1 MKRKYLSALLM
12 GVLTLSSVST
22 FTSCKDYDD
31 DINSLQ
37 EQVNKAA
44 LSSDVEALKTQVTN
58 AATSAQN
65 AATKAEEALTKA
77 GANATEIA
85 TVKALATKNGTAVA
99 NALTDAANAA
109 TAASNAATAASNAA
123 TAAAAAQDSANA
135 ALTKIAGLDKDLKK
149 LALNA
154 QSHVTATQ
162 LKNSLDSL
170 AQVINEATSD
180 SIANLT
186 KIVNGYKGGINALY
200 TAVTEVS
207 LMGSWKSC
215 EGNFIFNGDCNLW
228 FQTGTIGANY
238 TFGAKEVDD
247 EKGEHSADPKKSYV
261 KDASINFPSEF
272 LVRINPVNAK
282 ITPDMIKL
290 IDSKGNDLDK
300 LVKVVDVEK
309 FDNLLTTTRA
319 SETGLWTVKVQLQ
332 DGVQKE
338 NVEQKAENGGHILY
352 AVAVNNTASQAETV
366 ADAASRYVVSTYD
379 LSVQGTTPYEGAK
392 NLDNVMVKA
401 ESKSKEDWKKV
412 SELKPNTGATDL
424 VYAANGENVLV
435 SFENLAKVD
444 RFYVV
449 RDDMHAGESD
459 ASELNA
465 WNSYEYKGLNQV
477 VAVENGL
484 GKGTLNINIKGQP
497 GDEVQF
503 RIFAVNYDGTLVE
516 PNGRPFRVYVGA
528 ESTTTSVAGNLVAT
542 GKETMETDWLPIS
555 GSLKAGGTLP
565 STVQVTVNGVKIIA
579 NVEYAKDNEGNPA
592 PAGDNSK
599 IKFAKF
605 SVFPGD
611 LTKWADGATATGTI
625 KDDENVTVNTISVSL
640 TKVMPTV
647 ESTKALMKYSWKDNQ
662 LNNGVYTAY
671 LYPHQGW
678 TEEATATT
686 TGYKDMNQAING
698 LKANFVI
705 SIANADLLQSEDG
718 KHYYKKALNVGT
730 LKADGTLSWDVEV
743 KNAKDDAG
751 VALIDNETKHETTIA
766 YNYGKISSVTPDK
779 DYIVNVE
786 TVQTVFACPLA
797 ETAQTYSWKQ
807 YDVTDEDGNV
817 TGHKDVNVLTYNS
830 PKTVVDGINILSY
843 IIGKNKFSGDEFGG
857 ELSSANV
864 CGKYVTIKAKLISN
878 GSKNEDYFKAE
889 VIIMKAPWT
898 HVVTGSYIKFTP
910 QSSATN
916 PIADVAST
924 LVLTMTDAFG
934 HENVYKLP
942 FTVKRAE

>member
-65 AATKAEEALTKA
+65 AAAKAEEALTKA

-85 TVKALATKNGTAVA
+85 TVKALATKNGTDVAKALIDAA
-99 NALTDAANAA
+99 NAASDAANAA
-109 TAASNAATAASNAA
+109 TAAAN
-123 TAAAAAQDSANA
+123 AQDSANA
-135 ALTKIAGLDKDLKK
+135 ALTKIAGLDKELKK

-162 LKNSLDSL
+162 LNKSLDSL

-207 LMGSWKSC
+207 LIGSWRV
-215 EGNFIFNGDCNLW
+215 ENGYSLWNDQCNLW
-228 FQTGTIGANY
+228 FQTGTIPANY
-238 TFGAKEVDD
+238 TFGAKEKDD
-247 EKGEHSADPKKSYV
+247 QNGEHSADPKKSYV

-309 FDNLLTTTRA
+309 YDNLLTTTRA

-332 DGVQKE
+332 DGVKPE
-338 NVEQKAENGGHILY
+338 NVEQKAENGKHILY

-379 LSVQGTTPYEGAK
+379 LSVQGTELYEGATD
-392 NLDNVMVKA
+392 LGNVKVKA
-401 ESKSKEDWKKV
+401 KSKKGWKTV
-412 SELKPNTGATDL
+412 SSLKPNDGADDL
-424 VYAANGENVLV
+424 VYAANGEDVLV
-435 SFENLAKVD
+435 SFEDLAKVD

-449 RDDMHAGESD
+449 RDDKHAGESD

-465 WNSYEYKGLNQV
+465 WNSYEYKGLNKV

-484 GKGTLNINIKGQP
+484 GKGTLNVKIKGQV

-503 RIFAVNYDGTLVE
+503 RIFAVNYNGTLVE
-516 PNGRPFRVYVGA
+516 QNGRPFRVFVGA

-542 GKETMETDWLPIS
+542 GKDAAMATGWLPIS

-565 STVQVTVNGVKIIA
+565 STVQVTVNGVKINA
-579 NVEYAKDNEGNPA
+579 NVEYAADNEGHGYDN
-592 PAGDNSK
+592 DNSK

-605 SVFPGD
+605 SVPATS

-625 KDDENVTVNTISVSL
+625 KDDENLTVNTISVSL

-671 LYPHQGW
+671 LYPRQGW
-678 TEEATATT
+678 TAEATATT

-698 LKANFVI
+698 LKDNFII
-705 SIANADLLQSEDG
+705 SIANAKWKPENG
-718 KHYYKKALNVGT
+718 KNYYKDALNVNET
-730 LKADGTLSWDVEV
+730 PWMVYV
-743 KNAKDDAG
+743 NNAKDDAG

-766 YNYGKISSVTPDK
+766 YNYGKISSVTPND

-786 TVQTVFACPLA
+786 TVQTVFACPLV
-797 ETAQTYSWKQ
+797 ETVQTYAWTKHLKTPATATTPAV
-807 YDVTDEDGNV
+807 YE
-817 TGHKDVNVLTYNS
+817 DVNVLTYGNGTTVIPNIFDCLEAHNS
-830 PKTVVDGINILSY
+830 FDNI
-843 IIGKNKFSGDEFGG
+843 EFGG
-857 ELSSANV
+857 ALSSAIV
-864 CGKYVTIKAKLISN
+864 CGKYVNIEAKLISN
-878 GSKNEDYFKAE
+878 GSKNEDYFKA
-889 VIIMKAPWT
+889 
-898 HVVTGSYIKFTP
+898 HVNIEKNTAGKVTGCTITFDR

-916 PIADVAST
+916 PTADVEST

-942 FTVKRAE
+942 FTVKRAQ

>member
-1 MKRKYLSALLM
+1 MKRKYLSAMLM

-65 AATKAEEALTKA
+65 AAAKAEEALTKA
-77 GANATEIA
+77 GTNKTEIDA
-85 TVKALATKNGTAVA
+85 VKALATKNGTDVA
-99 NALTDAANAA
+99 KALTDAANAA

-123 TAAAAAQDSANA
+123 TAAATAQDSANA
-135 ALTKIAGLDKDLKK
+135 ALTKIAGLDKELKK

-162 LKNSLDSL
+162 LKNSLNSL
-170 AQVINEATSD
+170 SQVINEATSD

-207 LMGSWKSC
+207 LMGSWNSY
-215 EGNFIFNGDCNLW
+215 EGNSIFNNDCHLL
-228 FQTGTIGANY
+228 FQTGTIGKNY
-238 TFGAKEVDD
+238 TFGAKEKDD
-247 EKGEHSADPKKSYV
+247 KNGEHSADPKKSYV
-261 KDASINFPSEF
+261 KGASINIPSQF

-290 IDSKGNDLDK
+290 IDSKGNDLNK

-309 FDNLLTTTRA
+309 YDNLLTRA

-332 DGVQKE
+332 DGVKPE
-338 NVEQKAENGGHILY
+338 NVAQQVNGRNILY

-379 LSVQGTTPYEGAK
+379 LTVNGAYNYVGADNLGNVQ
-392 NLDNVMVKA
+392 VKA
-401 ESKSKEDWKKV
+401 ESKDWKSV
-412 SELKPNTGATDL
+412 SSLKPNTGASDL
-424 VYAANGENVLV
+424 VYAANGEKVLV
-435 SFENLAKVD
+435 SFEHLANVD

-449 RDDMHAGESD
+449 RDDKHAGESGS
-459 ASELNA
+459 SELNA
-465 WNSYEYKGLNQV
+465 WKSYDYKGLNKV

-484 GKGTLNINIKGQP
+484 GVDTLSINIKGQV

-516 PNGRPFRVYVGA
+516 QNGRPFRVYVGA

-542 GKETMETDWLPIS
+542 GKQKMETDWLPIS
-555 GSLKAGGTLP
+555 GSLKNGGDLP
-565 STVQVTVNGVKIIA
+565 STVQVTVNNVKINA
-579 NVEYAKDNEGNPA
+579 NVAYAKDNKGTTA
-592 PAGDNSK
+592 TKNSE

-605 SVFPGD
+605 SVAATD

-625 KDDENVTVNTISVSL
+625 KDGENVTVNTISVSL
-640 TKVMPTV
+640 TKVMPTA
-647 ESTKALMKYSWKDNQ
+647 ETTKDLMKYSWKDNQ
-662 LNNGVYTAY
+662 LKNDVYTAY
-671 LYPHQGW
+671 LYPANNAW
-678 TEEATATT
+678 TTAAA

-698 LKANFVI
+698 LNTNFVI
-705 SIANADLLQSEDG
+705 SIANAELMSENG
-718 KHYYKKALNVGT
+718 KNYYKNALNVT
-730 LKADGTLSWDVEV
+730 ATPWKVEV
-743 KNAKDDAG
+743 NNAKDDAG
-751 VALIDNETKHETTIA
+751 VALIDNETKHETTIG
-766 YNYGKISSVTPDK
+766 YNYGKISSVTPND
-779 DYIVNVE
+779 DYIVKVQI
-786 TVQTVFACPLA
+786 VQTVFACPLNTA
-797 ETAQTYSWKQ
+797 AQTYAWAQ
-807 YDVTDEDGNV
+807 VPAVYDTNGQVVTPA
-817 TGHKDVNVLTYNS
+817 KDVNVLTYGS
-830 PKTVVDGINILSY
+830 TVTVVTNIFTNLIAHNSFD
-843 IIGKNKFSGDEFGG
+843 NTVFGG
-857 ELSSANV
+857 KLSERYN
-864 CGKYVTIKAKLISN
+864 KYVHIDAKLISN
-878 GSKNEDYFKAE
+878 GSQLEDYYTATVTNG
-889 VIIMKAPWT
+889 VITFHK
-898 HVVTGSYIKFTP
+898 
-910 QSSATN
+910 QSAATN
-916 PIADVAST
+916 PTADVAST

>member
-1 MKRKYLSALLM
+1 M

-44 LSSDVEALKTQVTN
+44 LSSDVEALKTQVNN

-85 TVKALATKNGTAVA
+85 KVKELATKNGTDVA
-99 NALTDAANAA
+99 KALTDAANAA

-123 TAAAAAQDSANA
+123 DAAKTAQDSANA
-135 ALTKIAGLDKDLKK
+135 ALTKIAGLDKELKN

-170 AQVINEATSD
+170 SDVINKATSD

-207 LMGSWKSC
+207 LMGSWNSNN
-215 EGNFIFNGDCNLW
+215 GTSIFNGDFNLW
-228 FQTGTIGANY
+228 FQTGTIGTNY
-238 TFGAKEVDD
+238 TFGAKEKDD
-247 EKGEHSADPKKSYV
+247 KNGEHSADPKKSYV

-272 LVRINPVNAK
+272 LVRVNPVNAK

-309 FDNLLTTTRA
+309 YDNLLTSRA

-332 DGVQKE
+332 DGVKKE
-338 NVEQKAENGGHILY
+338 NVAQRAENGQNILY

-379 LSVQGTTPYEGAK
+379 LTVRGAYDYQGATDLGAVK
-392 NLDNVMVKA
+392 VKA
-401 ESKSKEDWKKV
+401 ESKDWKTV
-412 SELKPNTGATDL
+412 SSLKPNPGTGATDL

-435 SFENLAKVD
+435 SFENLSNVD

-449 RDDMHAGESD
+449 RDDKHADESGS
-459 ASELNA
+459 SELNA
-465 WNSYEYKGLNQV
+465 WKSYEYQGLNEV
-477 VAVENGL
+477 VAVENGN
-484 GKGTLNINIKGQP
+484 GKATLNIKINGQV

-516 PNGRPFRVYVGA
+516 QKGRPFRVYVGA
-528 ESTTTSVAGNLVAT
+528 QSTTTSVAGNLVAT
-542 GKETMETDWLPIS
+542 GKETMETGWLPIS
-555 GSLKAGGTLP
+555 GSLKNGAALP
-565 STVQVTVNGVKIIA
+565 STVWVTVNNVKIEA
-579 NVEYAKDNEGNPA
+579 NVEYAKDNEGHSA
-592 PAGDNSK
+592 ADNSK

-605 SVFPGD
+605 SVAAAD

-625 KDDENVTVNTISVSL
+625 KDNANVTVNTISVSL
-640 TKVMPTV
+640 TKVMPTA
-647 ESTKALMKYSWKDNQ
+647 ETTKALMKYSWKDNQ

-671 LYPHQGW
+671 LYPAADAW
-678 TEEATATT
+678 TTANVA

-698 LKANFVI
+698 LNTNFVI
-705 SIANADLLQSEDG
+705 SIANADLKAENG
-718 KHYYKKALNVGT
+718 KNYYKNALNVT
-730 LKADGTLSWDVEV
+730 ATPWKVEV
-743 KNAKDDAG
+743 NNAKDDAG
-751 VALIDNETKHETTIA
+751 VALIDNETKHETTIG
-766 YNYGKISSVTPDK
+766 YNYGKISSVKPTE

-786 TVQTVFACPLA
+786 TVQTVFACPLNTA
-797 ETAQTYSWKQ
+797 AQTYAWAQ
-807 YDVTDEDGNV
+807 VPAVYGTNGQVVTPA
-817 TGHKDVNVLTYNS
+817 KDVNVLTYGSEETVITNIFDCLVAHNS
-830 PKTVVDGINILSY
+830 FDNTV
-843 IIGKNKFSGDEFGG
+843 FGG
-857 ELSSANV
+857 KLSERYN
-864 CGKYVTIKAKLISN
+864 KYVNIDAKLISN
-878 GSKNEDYFKAE
+878 GSKLEDYYKAE
-889 VIIMKAPWT
+889 VVGGAIT
-898 HVVTGSYIKFTP
+898 FHQ
-910 QSSATN
+910 QSAATN
-916 PIADVAST
+916 PTADVAST

-934 HENVYKLP
+934 HENVYELP
-942 FTVKRAE
+942 FTVKRAK

>member
-44 LSSDVEALKTQVTN
+44 LSSDVEALKTQVNN
-58 AATSAQN
+58 AASSAQN
-65 AATKAEEALTKA
+65 AAAKAEEALTKA

-85 TVKALATKNGTAVA
+85 TVKALATKNGTDVA
-99 NALTDAANAA
+99 KALTDAANAA

-123 TAAAAAQDSANA
+123 DAAKAAQDSANA
-135 ALTKIAGLDKDLKK
+135 ALTKIAGLDKELKN

-162 LKNSLDSL
+162 LKNSLDTLS
-170 AQVINEATSD
+170 AVINKATSD

-200 TAVTEVS
+200 TAVTQVS
-207 LMGSWKSC
+207 LVGSWFEDNGSSLWT
-215 EGNFIFNGDCNLW
+215 GDCDLT
-228 FQTGTIGANY
+228 FKTGTIPANY
-238 TFGAKEVDD
+238 TFGAKEQDD
-247 EKGEHSADPKKSYV
+247 ANGEHSADPKKSYV
-261 KDASINFPSEF
+261 KGASVNFPSEF

-309 FDNLLTTTRA
+309 YDNLLTTTRA

-332 DGVQKE
+332 DGVKKE
-338 NVEQKAENGGHILY
+338 NVEQKANGNHILY

-379 LSVQGTTPYEGAK
+379 LTVQHPDDYVGATDLGDVK
-392 NLDNVMVKA
+392 VKA
-401 ESKSKEDWKKV
+401 ESKDWKTV
-412 SELKPNTGATDL
+412 SSLKPNTGATDL

-435 SFENLAKVD
+435 SFEGLSNVD

-449 RDDMHAGESD
+449 RDDKHAGESG

-465 WNSYEYKGLNQV
+465 WKSYEYQGLNQV
-477 VAVENGL
+477 VAVENGT
-484 GKGTLNINIKGQP
+484 GVGTLNIKINGQV

-516 PNGRPFRVYVGA
+516 QNGRPFRVYVGA
-528 ESTTTSVAGNLVAT
+528 QSTTTSVAGNLVAT
-542 GKETMETDWLPIS
+542 GKEAMATDWLPIT
-555 GSLKAGGTLP
+555 GSLKNGGSLP
-565 STVQVTVNGVKIIA
+565 STVKVTVNNVKIDA
-579 NVEYAKDNEGNPA
+579 HVEYAKDNEGHPA
-592 PAGDNSK
+592 TENSK

-605 SVFPGD
+605 SVNATD

-625 KDDENVTVNTISVSL
+625 KDGENVTVNTISVSL
-640 TKVMPTV
+640 TKVMPTA
-647 ESTKALMKYSWKDNQ
+647 ETTKALMKYSWKDNQ

-671 LYPHQGW
+671 LYPAADAW
-678 TEEATATT
+678 TTAAA

-698 LKANFVI
+698 LNTNFVI
-705 SIANADLLQSEDG
+705 SIANADLKSENG
-718 KHYYKKALNVGT
+718 KNYYKNALNVT
-730 LKADGTLSWDVEV
+730 ATPWKVEV
-743 KNAKDDAG
+743 NNAKDDAG
-751 VALIDNETKHETTIA
+751 VALIDNETKHETTIG
-766 YNYGKISSVTPDK
+766 YNYGQISSVNPNK

-786 TVQTVFACPLA
+786 TVQTVFACPLNTA
-797 ETAQTYSWKQ
+797 AQTYTWAQ
-807 YDVTDEDGNV
+807 VPAVYNANGQVVTPA
-817 TGHKDVNVLTYNS
+817 KDVNVLTYGS
-830 PKTVVDGINILSY
+830 TATVVRNIFANLIAHNSFD
-843 IIGKNKFSGDEFGG
+843 NTVFGG
-857 ELSSANV
+857 KLSERYN
-864 CGKYVTIKAKLISN
+864 KYVSIDAKLISN
-878 GSKNEDYFKAE
+878 GSKLEDYYTATVTNG
-889 VIIMKAPWT
+889 VIEFHK
-898 HVVTGSYIKFTP
+898 
-910 QSSATN
+910 QSAATN
-916 PIADVAST
+916 PTADVAST

>member
-44 LSSDVEALKTQVTN
+44 LSSDVEALRTQVNN

-85 TVKALATKNGTAVA
+85 TVKALATKNGTDVA
-99 NALTDAANAA
+99 KALTDAANAA

-123 TAAAAAQDSANA
+123 TAATAAQDSANA
-135 ALTKIAGLDKDLKK
+135 ALTKIAGMDKELKK
-149 LALNA
+149 LASNA

-162 LKNSLDSL
+162 LKKSLDSL
-170 AQVINEATSD
+170 STVINEATSD

-207 LMGSWKSC
+207 LMGSWTSSD
-215 EGNFIFNGDCNLW
+215 GNSIFNGQSNLW

-238 TFGAKEVDD
+238 TFGAKEKDD
-247 EKGEHSADPKKSYV
+247 LEGEHSADPKKSYV
-261 KDASINFPSEF
+261 KGASINFPSQF

-309 FDNLLTTTRA
+309 YDNLLTRA

-332 DGVQKE
+332 DGVKPE
-338 NVEQKAENGGHILY
+338 NVAQIAENGQNILY

-379 LSVQGTTPYEGAK
+379 LTVNGAYDYDGAHDLGAVK
-392 NLDNVMVKA
+392 VKA
-401 ESKSKEDWKKV
+401 ESKGWKTLN
-412 SELKPNTGATDL
+412 ELKPTGSDL
-424 VYAANGENVLV
+424 VYAANGENILV
-435 SFENLAKVD
+435 SFENVANAD

-449 RDDMHAGESD
+449 RDDKHAGESD

-465 WNSYEYKGLNQV
+465 WNSYEYKNLNKV
-477 VAVENGL
+477 VAVENGN
-484 GKGTLNINIKGQP
+484 GKATLNIKINGQV

-516 PNGRPFRVYVGA
+516 QNGRPFRVYVGA
-528 ESTTTSVAGNLVAT
+528 QSTTTSVAGNLVAT
-542 GKETMETDWLPIS
+542 GKETMETGWLPIS
-555 GSLKAGGTLP
+555 GSLKTGGTLP
-565 STVQVTVNGVKIIA
+565 STVKVTVNNVKIDA
-579 NVEYAKDNEGNPA
+579 TVEYAKDNEGHPA
-592 PAGDNSK
+592 ADNSK

-605 SVFPGD
+605 SVAAAD

-625 KDDENVTVNTISVSL
+625 KDGENVTVNTISVSL
-640 TKVMPTV
+640 TKVMPTA
-647 ESTKALMKYSWKDNQ
+647 ETTKALMKYSWKDNQ
-662 LNNGVYTAY
+662 LKNDVYTAY
-671 LYPHQGW
+671 LYPANNAW
-678 TEEATATT
+678 TTAAA

-698 LKANFVI
+698 LNTNFII
-705 SIANADLLQSEDG
+705 SIANAELKSENG
-718 KHYYKKALNVGT
+718 KHYYKNALDVTATPWKVNV
-730 LKADGTLSWDVEV
+730 S
-743 KNAKDDAG
+743 NAKDDAG
-751 VALIDNETKHETTIA
+751 VALIDNETKHETTIG
-766 YNYGKISSVTPDK
+766 YNYGKISSVTPND
-779 DYIVNVE
+779 DYIVKVQK
-786 TVQTVFACPLA
+786 VQTVFACPLNTA
-797 ETAQTYSWKQ
+797 AQTYAWAQ
-807 YDVTDEDGNV
+807 VPAVYGTNGQVVTPA
-817 TGHKDVNVLTYNS
+817 KDVNVLTYGS
-830 PKTVVDGINILSY
+830 TVTVVTNIFNNLIAHNSFD
-843 IIGKNKFSGDEFGG
+843 NTVFGG
-857 ELSSANV
+857 KLSERYN
-864 CGKYVTIKAKLISN
+864 KYVHIDAKLISN
-878 GSKNEDYFKAE
+878 GSLLEDYYTATVTNG
-889 VIIMKAPWT
+889 VITFHK
-898 HVVTGSYIKFTP
+898 
-910 QSSATN
+910 QSAATN
-916 PIADVAST
+916 PTADVAST

>member
-65 AATKAEEALTKA
+65 AAAKAEEALTKA
-77 GANATEIA
+77 GTNKTEIDA
-85 TVKALATKNGTAVA
+85 VKALATKNGTDVA
-99 NALTDAANAA
+99 KALTDAANAA
-109 TAASNAATAASNAA
+109 TAASNAATAAA
-123 TAAAAAQDSANA
+123 TAQDSANA
-135 ALTKIAGLDKDLKK
+135 ALTKIAGMDKELKK

-170 AQVINEATSD
+170 SQVINEATSD

-207 LMGSWKSC
+207 LMGSWTSSD
-215 EGNFIFNGDCNLW
+215 GNSIFNGQSNLW

-238 TFGAKEVDD
+238 TFGAKEKDD
-247 EKGEHSADPKKSYV
+247 LEGEHSADPKKSYV
-261 KDASINFPSEF
+261 KGASINFPSQF

-309 FDNLLTTTRA
+309 YDNLLTRA

-332 DGVQKE
+332 DGVKPE
-338 NVEQKAENGGHILY
+338 NVAQIAENGQNILY

-379 LSVQGTTPYEGAK
+379 LTVNGAYDYDGAHDLGAVK
-392 NLDNVMVKA
+392 VKA
-401 ESKSKEDWKKV
+401 ESKGWKTLD
-412 SELKPNTGATDL
+412 ELKPTGSDL
-424 VYAANGENVLV
+424 VYAANGENILV
-435 SFENLAKVD
+435 SFENVANAD

-449 RDDMHAGESD
+449 RDDKHAGESD

-465 WNSYEYKGLNQV
+465 WNSYEYQGLNQV

-484 GKGTLNINIKGQP
+484 GEDTLNIKINGQV

-516 PNGRPFRVYVGA
+516 QNGRPFRVYVGA
-528 ESTTTSVAGNLVAT
+528 QSTTTSVAGNLVAT
-542 GKETMETDWLPIS
+542 GKETMETGWLPIS
-555 GSLKAGGTLP
+555 GSLKNGATLP
-565 STVQVTVNGVKIIA
+565 STVEVTVNNVRINA
-579 NVEYAKDNEGNPA
+579 NVEYAKDNKGGA
-592 PAGDNSK
+592 ATDNSK

-605 SVFPGD
+605 SVAAAD

-625 KDDENVTVNTISVSL
+625 KDNANVTVNTISVSL
-640 TKVMPTV
+640 TKVMPTA
-647 ESTKALMKYSWKDNQ
+647 EATKALMNYKWKDNQ

-671 LYPHQGW
+671 LYPAADAW
-678 TEEATATT
+678 TTANVA
-686 TGYKDMNQAING
+686 TGYKDMEQAING
-698 LKANFVI
+698 LNTNFVI
-705 SIANADLLQSEDG
+705 SFANAALKAENG
-718 KHYYKKALNVGT
+718 KNYYKNALDVTATPWKVNV
-730 LKADGTLSWDVEV
+730 S
-743 KNAKDDAG
+743 NAKDDAG
-751 VALIDNETKHETTIA
+751 VALIDNETKHETTIS
-766 YNYGKISSVTPDK
+766 YNYGKISSVKPTE

-786 TVQTVFACPLA
+786 TVQTVFACPLN
-797 ETAQTYSWKQ
+797 TVAQTYAWAQ
-807 YDVTDEDGNV
+807 VPAVYGTNGQVVTPA
-817 TGHKDVNVLTYNS
+817 KDVNVLTYGSEGTVITNIFDYLVAHNS
-830 PKTVVDGINILSY
+830 FDNTV
-843 IIGKNKFSGDEFGG
+843 FGG
-857 ELSSANV
+857 KLSERYN
-864 CGKYVTIKAKLISN
+864 KYVKIEAKLISN
-878 GSKNEDYFKAE
+878 GSKLEDYYTATVTNG
-889 VIIMKAPWT
+889 VITFHK
-898 HVVTGSYIKFTP
+898 
-910 QSSATN
+910 QSAATN
-916 PIADVAST
+916 PTADVAST

>member
-1 MKRKYLSALLM
+1 M

-44 LSSDVEALKTQVTN
+44 LSSDVEALKTQVNN
-58 AATSAQN
+58 AASSAQN

-85 TVKALATKNGTAVA
+85 TVKALATKNGTDVA
-99 NALTDAANAA
+99 KALTDAANAA

-123 TAAAAAQDSANA
+123 TAAATAQDSANA
-135 ALTKIAGLDKDLKK
+135 ALTKIAGMDKELKK

-170 AQVINEATSD
+170 SQVINEATSD

-207 LMGSWKSC
+207 LMGSWTSSD
-215 EGNFIFNGDCNLW
+215 GNSIFNGQSNLW

-238 TFGAKEVDD
+238 TFGAKEKDD
-247 EKGEHSADPKKSYV
+247 LEGEHSADPKKSYV
-261 KDASINFPSEF
+261 KGASINFPSQF

-309 FDNLLTTTRA
+309 YDNLLTRA

-332 DGVQKE
+332 DGVKPE
-338 NVEQKAENGGHILY
+338 NVAQIAENGQNILY

-379 LSVQGTTPYEGAK
+379 LTVNGAYDYDGAHDLGAVK
-392 NLDNVMVKA
+392 VKA
-401 ESKSKEDWKKV
+401 ESKGWKTLD
-412 SELKPNTGATDL
+412 ELKPTGSDL
-424 VYAANGENVLV
+424 VYAANGENILV
-435 SFENLAKVD
+435 SFENVANAD

-449 RDDMHAGESD
+449 RDDKHAGESD

-465 WNSYEYKGLNQV
+465 WNSYEYKNLNKV
-477 VAVENGL
+477 VAVENGN
-484 GKGTLNINIKGQP
+484 GKATLNIKINGQV

-516 PNGRPFRVYVGA
+516 QNGRPFRVYVGA
-528 ESTTTSVAGNLVAT
+528 QSTTTSVAGNLVAT
-542 GKETMETDWLPIS
+542 GKETMETGWLPIS
-555 GSLKAGGTLP
+555 GSLKTGGTLP
-565 STVQVTVNGVKIIA
+565 STVKVTVNNVKIDA
-579 NVEYAKDNEGNPA
+579 TVEYAKDNEGHPA
-592 PAGDNSK
+592 ADNSK

-605 SVFPGD
+605 SVAAAD

-625 KDDENVTVNTISVSL
+625 KDGENVTVNTISVSL
-640 TKVMPTV
+640 TKVMPTA
-647 ESTKALMKYSWKDNQ
+647 ETTKALMKYSWKDNQ
-662 LNNGVYTAY
+662 LKNDVYTAY
-671 LYPHQGW
+671 LYPANNAW
-678 TEEATATT
+678 TTAAA

-698 LKANFVI
+698 LNTNFVI
-705 SIANADLLQSEDG
+705 SIANAELKSENG
-718 KHYYKKALNVGT
+718 KNYYKNALDVTATPWKVNV
-730 LKADGTLSWDVEV
+730 S
-743 KNAKDDAG
+743 NAKDDAG
-751 VALIDNETKHETTIA
+751 VALIDNETKHETTIG
-766 YNYGKISSVTPDK
+766 YNYGKISSVTPND
-779 DYIVNVE
+779 DYIVKVQK
-786 TVQTVFACPLA
+786 VQTVFACPLNTA
-797 ETAQTYSWKQ
+797 AQTYAWAQ
-807 YDVTDEDGNV
+807 VPAVYGTNGQVVTPA
-817 TGHKDVNVLTYNS
+817 KDVNVLTYGS
-830 PKTVVDGINILSY
+830 TVTVVTNIFNNLIAHNSFD
-843 IIGKNKFSGDEFGG
+843 NTVFGG
-857 ELSSANV
+857 KLSERYN
-864 CGKYVTIKAKLISN
+864 KYVHIDAKLISN
-878 GSKNEDYFKAE
+878 GSQLEDYYTATVTNG
-889 VIIMKAPWT
+889 VITFHK
-898 HVVTGSYIKFTP
+898 
-910 QSSATN
+910 QSAATN
-916 PIADVAST
+916 PTADVAST

>member
-44 LSSDVEALKTQVTN
+44 LSSDVEALKTQVNN
-58 AATSAQN
+58 AASSAQN

-85 TVKALATKNGTAVA
+85 TVKALATKNGTDVA
-99 NALTDAANAA
+99 KALTDAANAA
-109 TAASNAATAASNAA
+109 TDAANAATAA
-123 TAAAAAQDSANA
+123 TAAQDSANA
-135 ALTKIAGLDKDLKK
+135 ALTKIAGLDRDLKN

-162 LKNSLDSL
+162 LKYSLDSL
-170 AQVINEATSD
+170 SQVINEATSD

-207 LMGSWKSC
+207 LMGSWTSSD
-215 EGNFIFNGDCNLW
+215 GNSIFNGQSNLR

-238 TFGAKEVDD
+238 TFGAKEKDD
-247 EKGEHSADPKKSYV
+247 LEGEHSADPKKSYV
-261 KDASINFPSEF
+261 KGASINWPSQF

-309 FDNLLTTTRA
+309 YDNLLTRA

-332 DGVQKE
+332 DGVKPE
-338 NVEQKAENGGHILY
+338 NVAQIAENGQNILY

-379 LSVQGTTPYEGAK
+379 LTVNGTYDYDGAHDLGAVK
-392 NLDNVMVKA
+392 VKA
-401 ESKSKEDWKKV
+401 ESKDWKTLD
-412 SELKPNTGATDL
+412 ELKPTGSDL
-424 VYAANGENVLV
+424 VYAANGENILV
-435 SFENLAKVD
+435 SFENVANAD

-449 RDDMHAGESD
+449 RDDKHAGESD

-465 WNSYEYKGLNQV
+465 WNSYEYKNLNKV
-477 VAVENGL
+477 VAVENGN
-484 GKGTLNINIKGQP
+484 GKATLNIKINGQV

-516 PNGRPFRVYVGA
+516 QNGRPFRVYVGA
-528 ESTTTSVAGNLVAT
+528 QSTTTSVAGNLVAT
-542 GKETMETDWLPIS
+542 GKETMETGWLPIS
-555 GSLKAGGTLP
+555 GSLKTGGTLP
-565 STVQVTVNGVKIIA
+565 STVKVTVNNVKIDA
-579 NVEYAKDNEGNPA
+579 TVEYAKDNEGHPA
-592 PAGDNSK
+592 ADNSE

-605 SVFPGD
+605 SVAAAD

-625 KDDENVTVNTISVSL
+625 KDGENVTVNTISVSL
-640 TKVMPTV
+640 TKVMPTA
-647 ESTKALMKYSWKDNQ
+647 ETTKALMKYSWKDNQ
-662 LNNGVYTAY
+662 LKNDVYTAY
-671 LYPHQGW
+671 LYPANNAW
-678 TEEATATT
+678 TTAAA

-698 LKANFVI
+698 LNTNFVI
-705 SIANADLLQSEDG
+705 SIANAELKSENG
-718 KHYYKKALNVGT
+718 KNYYKNALDVTATPWKVNV
-730 LKADGTLSWDVEV
+730 S
-743 KNAKDDAG
+743 NAKDDAG
-751 VALIDNETKHETTIA
+751 VALIDNETKHETTIG
-766 YNYGKISSVTPDK
+766 YNYGKISSVTPND
-779 DYIVNVE
+779 DYIVKVQK
-786 TVQTVFACPLA
+786 VQTVFACPLNTA
-797 ETAQTYSWKQ
+797 AQTYAWAQ
-807 YDVTDEDGNV
+807 VPAVYGTNGQVVTPA
-817 TGHKDVNVLTYNS
+817 KDVNVLTYGS
-830 PKTVVDGINILSY
+830 TVTVVTNIFNNLIAHNSFD
-843 IIGKNKFSGDEFGG
+843 NTVFGG
-857 ELSSANV
+857 KLSERYN
-864 CGKYVTIKAKLISN
+864 KYVHIDAKLISN
-878 GSKNEDYFKAE
+878 GSQLEDYYTATVTNG
-889 VIIMKAPWT
+889 VITFHK
-898 HVVTGSYIKFTP
+898 
-910 QSSATN
+910 QSAATN
-916 PIADVAST
+916 PTADVAST

>member
-1 MKRKYLSALLM
+1 MASM
-12 GVLTLSSVST
+12 ST

-44 LSSDVEALKTQVTN
+44 LSSDVEALRTQVNN

-77 GANATEIA
+77 GANATDIA
-85 TVKALATKNGTAVA
+85 KVKELATKNGTDVA
-99 NALTDAANAA
+99 KALTDAANAA

-123 TAAAAAQDSANA
+123 DAAKTAQDSANA
-135 ALTKIAGLDKDLKK
+135 ALTKIAGLDKELKN

-170 AQVINEATSD
+170 SNVINKATSD

-207 LMGSWKSC
+207 LMGSWNSNKNT
-215 EGNFIFNGDCNLW
+215 GNSIFNGDCNLW

-238 TFGAKEVDD
+238 TFGAKEKDD
-247 EKGEHSADPKKSYV
+247 KNGEHSADPKKSYV

-272 LVRINPVNAK
+272 LVRVNPVNAK

-309 FDNLLTTTRA
+309 YDNLLTSRA

-332 DGVQKE
+332 DGVKKE
-338 NVEQKAENGGHILY
+338 NVAQRAENGKNILY

-379 LSVQGTTPYEGAK
+379 LTVRGAYDYQGATDLGAVK
-392 NLDNVMVKA
+392 VKA
-401 ESKSKEDWKKV
+401 ESKDWKTV
-412 SELKPNTGATDL
+412 SSLQPNPGTGATDL

-435 SFENLAKVD
+435 SFENLSNVD

-449 RDDMHAGESD
+449 RDDKHADESGS
-459 ASELNA
+459 SELNA
-465 WNSYEYKGLNQV
+465 WKSYEYQGLNEV
-477 VAVENGL
+477 VAVENGN
-484 GKGTLNINIKGQP
+484 GKATLNIKINGQV

-516 PNGRPFRVYVGA
+516 QKGRPFRVYVGA
-528 ESTTTSVAGNLVAT
+528 QSTTTSVAGNLVAT
-542 GKETMETDWLPIS
+542 GKETMETGWLPIS
-555 GSLKAGGTLP
+555 GSLKNGAALP
-565 STVQVTVNGVKIIA
+565 STVWVTVNNVKIEA
-579 NVEYAKDNEGNPA
+579 NVEYAKDNEGHSA
-592 PAGDNSK
+592 ADNSK

-605 SVFPGD
+605 SVAAAD

-625 KDDENVTVNTISVSL
+625 KDNANVTVNTISVSL
-640 TKVMPTV
+640 TKVMPTA
-647 ESTKALMKYSWKDNQ
+647 ETTKALMKYSWKDNQ

-671 LYPHQGW
+671 LYPAADAW
-678 TEEATATT
+678 TTANVA
-686 TGYKDMNQAING
+686 TGYKDMNQVING
-698 LKANFVI
+698 LNTNFVI
-705 SIANADLLQSEDG
+705 SIANADLKAENG
-718 KHYYKKALNVGT
+718 KNYYKNALNVT
-730 LKADGTLSWDVEV
+730 ATPWKVEV
-743 KNAKDDAG
+743 NNAKDDAG
-751 VALIDNETKHETTIA
+751 VALIDNETKHETTIG
-766 YNYGKISSVTPDK
+766 YNYGKISSVKPTE

-786 TVQTVFACPLA
+786 TVQTVFACPLNTA
-797 ETAQTYSWKQ
+797 AQTYAWAQ
-807 YDVTDEDGNV
+807 VPAVYGTNGQVVTPA
-817 TGHKDVNVLTYNS
+817 KDVNVLTYGSEETVIPNIFDCLVAHNS
-830 PKTVVDGINILSY
+830 FDNTV
-843 IIGKNKFSGDEFGG
+843 FGG
-857 ELSSANV
+857 KLSERYN
-864 CGKYVTIKAKLISN
+864 KYVNIDAKLISN
-878 GSKNEDYFKAE
+878 GSKLEDYYKA
-889 VIIMKAPWT
+889 K
-898 HVVTGSYIKFTP
+898 VVGGAITFHQ
-910 QSSATN
+910 QSAATN
-916 PIADVAST
+916 PTADVAST

-934 HENVYKLP
+934 HENVYELP
-942 FTVKRAE
+942 FTVKRAK

>member
-44 LSSDVEALKTQVTN
+44 LSSDVEALKTQVNN

-77 GANATEIA
+77 GANATDIA
-85 TVKALATKNGTAVA
+85 KVKELATKNGTDVA
-99 NALTDAANAA
+99 KALTDAANAA
-109 TAASNAATAASNAA
+109 TDAANAATAA
-123 TAAAAAQDSANA
+123 TAAQDSANA
-135 ALTKIAGLDKDLKK
+135 ALTKIAGLDKDLKN

-170 AQVINEATSD
+170 SEVINKATSD

-207 LMGSWKSC
+207 LMGSWTSSD
-215 EGNFIFNGDCNLW
+215 GNSIFNGQGNLW

-238 TFGAKEVDD
+238 TFGAKEKDD
-247 EKGEHSADPKKSYV
+247 LEGEHSADPKKSYV
-261 KDASINFPSEF
+261 KGASINFPSQF

-309 FDNLLTTTRA
+309 FDKLLTSRA
-319 SETGLWTVKVQLQ
+319 SETGLWSVKVQLQ
-332 DGVQKE
+332 DGVKPE
-338 NVEQKAENGGHILY
+338 NVEQKVQNGDHILY

-379 LSVQGTTPYEGAK
+379 LTVNGAYDYDGAHDLGAVK
-392 NLDNVMVKA
+392 VKA
-401 ESKSKEDWKKV
+401 ESKGWKTLD
-412 SELKPNTGATDL
+412 ELKPTGSDL
-424 VYAANGENVLV
+424 VYAANGEDILV
-435 SFENLAKVD
+435 SFENVANAD

-449 RDDMHAGESD
+449 RDDKHAGESD

-465 WNSYEYKGLNQV
+465 WNSYEYKNLNKV
-477 VAVENGL
+477 VAVENGN
-484 GKGTLNINIKGQP
+484 GKATLNIKINGQV

-516 PNGRPFRVYVGA
+516 QKGRAFRVYVGA
-528 ESTTTSVAGNLVAT
+528 QSTTTSVAGNLVAT
-542 GKETMETDWLPIS
+542 GKETMETGWLPIS
-555 GSLKAGGTLP
+555 GSLKTGGTLP
-565 STVQVTVNGVKIIA
+565 STVKVTVNNVKIDA
-579 NVEYAKDNEGNPA
+579 TVEYAKDNEGHPA
-592 PAGDNSK
+592 ADNSK

-605 SVFPGD
+605 SVAAAD

-625 KDDENVTVNTISVSL
+625 KDGENVTVNTISVSL
-640 TKVMPTV
+640 TKVMPTA
-647 ESTKALMKYSWKDNQ
+647 ETTKALMKYSWKDNQ

-671 LYPHQGW
+671 LYPENDAWQSPV
-678 TEEATATT
+678 TVP

-698 LKANFVI
+698 LNTNFVI
-705 SIANADLLQSEDG
+705 SIANAELKSENG
-718 KHYYKKALNVGT
+718 KNYYKNALDVTATPWKVNV
-730 LKADGTLSWDVEV
+730 S
-743 KNAKDDAG
+743 NAKDDAG
-751 VALIDNETKHETTIA
+751 VALIDNETKHETTIG
-766 YNYGKISSVTPDK
+766 YNYGKISSVNPTQ

-786 TVQTVFACPLA
+786 TVQTVFACPLNTA
-797 ETAQTYSWKQ
+797 AQTYAWAQ
-807 YDVTDEDGNV
+807 VPAVYGTNGQVVTPA
-817 TGHKDVNVLTYNS
+817 KDVNVLTYGS
-830 PKTVVDGINILSY
+830 TVTVVTNIFNNLIAHNSFD
-843 IIGKNKFSGDEFGG
+843 NTVFGG
-857 ELSSANV
+857 KLSDVAA
-864 CGKYVTIKAKLISN
+864 KYVKIEAKLISN
-878 GSKNEDYFKAE
+878 GSKLEDYYTATVANG
-889 VIIMKAPWT
+889 VIT
-898 HVVTGSYIKFTP
+898 FHQ
-910 QSSATN
+910 QSAATN
-916 PIADVAST
+916 PTADVAST

-934 HENVYKLP
+934 HKNVYELP

>member
-65 AATKAEEALTKA
+65 AAAKAEEALTKA
-77 GANATEIA
+77 GTNKTEIDA
-85 TVKALATKNGTAVA
+85 VKALATKNGTDVA
-99 NALTDAANAA
+99 KALTDAANAA

-123 TAAAAAQDSANA
+123 TAAATAQDSANA
-135 ALTKIAGLDKDLKK
+135 ALTKIAGMDKELKK

-170 AQVINEATSD
+170 SQVINEATSD

-207 LMGSWKSC
+207 LMGSWTSSD
-215 EGNFIFNGDCNLW
+215 GNSIFNGQNNLW

-238 TFGAKEVDD
+238 TFGAKEKDD
-247 EKGEHSADPKKSYV
+247 LEGEHSADPKKSYV
-261 KDASINFPSEF
+261 KGASINFPSQF

-309 FDNLLTTTRA
+309 YDNLLTRA

-332 DGVQKE
+332 DGVKPE
-338 NVEQKAENGGHILY
+338 NVAQIAENGQNILY

-379 LSVQGTTPYEGAK
+379 LTVNGAYDYDGAHDLGAVK
-392 NLDNVMVKA
+392 VKA
-401 ESKSKEDWKKV
+401 ESKGWKTLD
-412 SELKPNTGATDL
+412 ELKPTGSDL
-424 VYAANGENVLV
+424 VYAANGENILV
-435 SFENLAKVD
+435 SFENVANAD

-449 RDDMHAGESD
+449 RDDKHAGESD

-465 WNSYEYKGLNQV
+465 WNSYEYQGLNQV

-484 GKGTLNINIKGQP
+484 GEGTLNIKINGQV

-516 PNGRPFRVYVGA
+516 QNGRPFRVYVGA
-528 ESTTTSVAGNLVAT
+528 QSTTTSVAGNLVAT
-542 GKETMETDWLPIS
+542 GKETMETGWLPIS
-555 GSLKAGGTLP
+555 GSLKNGATLP
-565 STVQVTVNGVKIIA
+565 STVEVTVNNVRINA
-579 NVEYAKDNEGNPA
+579 NVEYAKDNKGGA
-592 PAGDNSK
+592 ATDNSK

-605 SVFPGD
+605 SVAAAD

-625 KDDENVTVNTISVSL
+625 KDNANVTVNTISVSL
-640 TKVMPTV
+640 TKVMPTA
-647 ESTKALMKYSWKDNQ
+647 EATKALMNYKWKDNQ

-671 LYPHQGW
+671 LYPAADAW
-678 TEEATATT
+678 TTANVA
-686 TGYKDMNQAING
+686 TGYKDMEQAING
-698 LKANFVI
+698 LNTNFVI
-705 SIANADLLQSEDG
+705 SFANAALKAENG
-718 KHYYKKALNVGT
+718 KNYYKNALDVTATPWKVNV
-730 LKADGTLSWDVEV
+730 S
-743 KNAKDDAG
+743 NAKDDAG
-751 VALIDNETKHETTIA
+751 VALIDNETKHETTIS
-766 YNYGKISSVTPDK
+766 YNYGKISSVKPTE

-786 TVQTVFACPLA
+786 TVQTVFACPLN
-797 ETAQTYSWKQ
+797 TVAQTYAWAQ
-807 YDVTDEDGNV
+807 VPAVYGTNGQVVTPA
-817 TGHKDVNVLTYNS
+817 KDVNVLTYGSEETVITNIFDCLVAHNS
-830 PKTVVDGINILSY
+830 FDNTV
-843 IIGKNKFSGDEFGG
+843 FGG
-857 ELSSANV
+857 KLSERYN
-864 CGKYVTIKAKLISN
+864 KYVKIEAKLISN
-878 GSKNEDYFKAE
+878 GSKLEDYYTATVTNG
-889 VIIMKAPWT
+889 VITFHK
-898 HVVTGSYIKFTP
+898 
-910 QSSATN
+910 QSAATN
-916 PIADVAST
+916 PTADVAST

>member
-1 MKRKYLSALLM
+1 MASM
-12 GVLTLSSVST
+12 ST

-44 LSSDVEALKTQVTN
+44 LSSDVEALKTQVNN

-77 GANATEIA
+77 GANATDIA
-85 TVKALATKNGTAVA
+85 KVKELATKNGTDVA
-99 NALTDAANAA
+99 KALTDAANAA

-123 TAAAAAQDSANA
+123 DAAKTAQDSANA
-135 ALTKIAGLDKDLKK
+135 ALTKIAGLDKELKN

-162 LKNSLDSL
+162 LKKSLDSL
-170 AQVINEATSD
+170 STVINQATSD

-207 LMGSWKSC
+207 LMGSWNSNN
-215 EGNFIFNGDCNLW
+215 GTGSSIFNGDCNLW

-247 EKGEHSADPKKSYV
+247 ANGEHSADPKKSYV
-261 KDASINFPSEF
+261 EGASINFPSEF
-272 LVRINPVNAK
+272 LVRVNPVNAK

-309 FDNLLTTTRA
+309 YDNLLTSRA

-332 DGVQKE
+332 DGVKKE
-338 NVEQKAENGGHILY
+338 NVAQRAENGQNILY

-379 LSVQGTTPYEGAK
+379 LTVRGAYDYQGATDLGAVK
-392 NLDNVMVKA
+392 VKA
-401 ESKSKEDWKKV
+401 ESKDWKTV
-412 SELKPNTGATDL
+412 SSLQPSTGATDL

-435 SFENLAKVD
+435 SFENLSNVD

-449 RDDMHAGESD
+449 RDDKHADGS
-459 ASELNA
+459 SELNA
-465 WNSYEYKGLNQV
+465 WKSYEYQGLNEV
-477 VAVENGL
+477 VAVENGN
-484 GKGTLNINIKGQP
+484 GKATLNINIKGQV

-516 PNGRPFRVYVGA
+516 QKGRPFRVYVGA

-542 GKETMETDWLPIS
+542 GKETMETGWLPIS
-555 GSLKAGGTLP
+555 GSLKNGAALP
-565 STVQVTVNGVKIIA
+565 STVWVTVNNVKIEA
-579 NVEYAKDNEGNPA
+579 NVEYAKDNEGHSA
-592 PAGDNSK
+592 ADNSK

-605 SVFPGD
+605 SVAAAD

-625 KDDENVTVNTISVSL
+625 KDNANVTVNTISVSL
-640 TKVMPTV
+640 TKVMPTA
-647 ESTKALMKYSWKDNQ
+647 ETTKALMKYSWKDNQ

-671 LYPHQGW
+671 LYPAADAW
-678 TEEATATT
+678 TTANVA

-698 LKANFVI
+698 LNTNFVI
-705 SIANADLLQSEDG
+705 SIANADLKAENG
-718 KHYYKKALNVGT
+718 KNYYKNALNVT
-730 LKADGTLSWDVEV
+730 ATPWKVEV
-743 KNAKDDAG
+743 NNAKDDAG
-751 VALIDNETKHETTIA
+751 VALIDNETKHETTIG
-766 YNYGKISSVTPDK
+766 YNYGKISSVKPTE

-786 TVQTVFACPLA
+786 TVQTVFACPLNTA
-797 ETAQTYSWKQ
+797 AQTYAWAQ
-807 YDVTDEDGNV
+807 VPAVYDTNGKVV
-817 TGHKDVNVLTYNS
+817 KPAKDVNVLTYGSDETVINNIFDYLVAHNS
-830 PKTVVDGINILSY
+830 FDNTV
-843 IIGKNKFSGDEFGG
+843 FGG
-857 ELSSANV
+857 KLSERYN
-864 CGKYVTIKAKLISN
+864 KYVNIDAKLISN
-878 GSKNEDYFKAE
+878 GSKLEDYYKA
-889 VIIMKAPWT
+889 K
-898 HVVTGSYIKFTP
+898 VVGGAITFHQ
-910 QSSATN
+910 QSAATN
-916 PIADVAST
+916 PTADVAST

-934 HENVYKLP
+934 HENVYELP
-942 FTVKRAE
+942 FTVKRAK

>member
-44 LSSDVEALKTQVTN
+44 LSSDVEALRTQVNN

-85 TVKALATKNGTAVA
+85 TVKALATKNGTDVAKALTDAA
-99 NALTDAANAA
+99 NAATDAANAA
-109 TAASNAATAASNAA
+109 TAASNAATAA
-123 TAAAAAQDSANA
+123 TAAQDSANA
-135 ALTKIAGLDKDLKK
+135 ALTKIAGLDKELKK

-162 LKNSLDSL
+162 LNKSLDSL

-207 LMGSWKSC
+207 LMGSWNSID
-215 EGNFIFNGDCNLW
+215 GNSIFNGQSNLW

-238 TFGAKEVDD
+238 TFGAKEKDD
-247 EKGEHSADPKKSYV
+247 LEGEHSADPKKSYV
-261 KDASINFPSEF
+261 KGASINFPSEF

-290 IDSKGNDLDK
+290 IDSKGNDLNK

-309 FDNLLTTTRA
+309 YDNLLTRA

-332 DGVQKE
+332 DGVKPE
-338 NVEQKAENGGHILY
+338 NVAQTVENGQNILY

-379 LSVQGTTPYEGAK
+379 LTVNGAYNYVGANDLGAVK
-392 NLDNVMVKA
+392 VKA
-401 ESKSKEDWKKV
+401 ESKNWKTLD
-412 SELKPNTGATDL
+412 ELKPTGSDL
-424 VYAANGENVLV
+424 VYAANGENILV
-435 SFENLAKVD
+435 SFENVANAD

-449 RDDMHAGESD
+449 RDDKHAGESD

-465 WNSYEYKGLNQV
+465 WNSYEYKNLNKV
-477 VAVENGL
+477 VAVENGN
-484 GKGTLNINIKGQP
+484 GKATLNIKINGQV

-516 PNGRPFRVYVGA
+516 QNGRPFRVYVGA

-542 GKETMETDWLPIS
+542 GKQKMETEWLPIT
-555 GSLKAGGTLP
+555 GSLKNGGSLP
-565 STVQVTVNGVKIIA
+565 ATVQVIVNGVKINA
-579 NVEYAKDNEGNPA
+579 SVQYAKDKDGNPA
-592 PAGDNSK
+592 ADNSK

-605 SVFPGD
+605 SVAPGD

-625 KDDENVTVNTISVSL
+625 KDGENVTVNTINVSL
-640 TKVMPTV
+640 TKVMPTA
-647 ESTKALMKYSWKDNQ
+647 ETTKALMKYSWKDNQ
-662 LNNGVYTAY
+662 LKNDVYTAY
-671 LYPHQGW
+671 LYPANNAW
-678 TEEATATT
+678 TTAAA

-698 LKANFVI
+698 LNTNFVI
-705 SIANADLLQSEDG
+705 SIANAELKSENG
-718 KHYYKKALNVGT
+718 KNYYKNALNVT
-730 LKADGTLSWDVEV
+730 ATPWKVEV
-743 KNAKDDAG
+743 NNAKDDAG
-751 VALIDNETKHETTIA
+751 VALIDNETKHETTIG
-766 YNYGKISSVTPDK
+766 YNYGKISSVTPND
-779 DYIVNVE
+779 DYIVKVQK
-786 TVQTVFACPLA
+786 VQTVFACPLNTA
-797 ETAQTYSWKQ
+797 AQTYAWAQ
-807 YDVTDEDGNV
+807 VPAVYGTNGQVVTPA
-817 TGHKDVNVLTYNS
+817 KDVNVLTYGS
-830 PKTVVDGINILSY
+830 TVTVVTNIFTNLIAHNSFD
-843 IIGKNKFSGDEFGG
+843 NTVFGG
-857 ELSSANV
+857 KLSAVYN
-864 CGKYVTIKAKLISN
+864 KYVHIDAKLISN
-878 GSKNEDYFKAE
+878 GSLLEDYYTATVTNG
-889 VIIMKAPWT
+889 VITFHK
-898 HVVTGSYIKFTP
+898 
-910 QSSATN
+910 QSAATN
-916 PIADVAST
+916 PTADVAST

>member
-44 LSSDVEALKTQVTN
+44 LSSDVEALKTQVNN

-85 TVKALATKNGTAVA
+85 TVKALATKNGTDVAKALTDAA
-99 NALTDAANAA
+99 NAATDAANAA
-109 TAASNAATAASNAA
+109 TAASNAATAA
-123 TAAAAAQDSANA
+123 TAAQDSANA
-135 ALTKIAGLDKDLKK
+135 ALTKIAGMDKELKN

-170 AQVINEATSD
+170 SDVINKATSD

-207 LMGSWKSC
+207 LMGSWNSNNDT
-215 EGNFIFNGDCNLW
+215 GNSIFNGDCNLW
-228 FQTGTIGANY
+228 FQTGTIGTNY
-238 TFGAKEVDD
+238 TFGAKEKDD
-247 EKGEHSADPKKSYV
+247 KNGEHSADPKKSYV

-272 LVRINPVNAK
+272 LVRVNPVNAK

-309 FDNLLTTTRA
+309 YDNLLTSRA

-332 DGVQKE
+332 DGVKKE
-338 NVEQKAENGGHILY
+338 NVAQRAENGQNILY

-379 LSVQGTTPYEGAK
+379 LTVQGAYDYQGATDLGAVK
-392 NLDNVMVKA
+392 VKA
-401 ESKSKEDWKKV
+401 ESKDWKTV
-412 SELKPNTGATDL
+412 SSLKPNPGTGATDL

-435 SFENLAKVD
+435 SFENLSNVD

-449 RDDMHAGESD
+449 RDDKHADESGS
-459 ASELNA
+459 SELNA
-465 WNSYEYKGLNQV
+465 WKSYEYQGLNEV
-477 VAVENGL
+477 VAVENGN
-484 GKGTLNINIKGQP
+484 GKATLNIKINGQV

-516 PNGRPFRVYVGA
+516 QKGRPFRVYVGA
-528 ESTTTSVAGNLVAT
+528 QSTTTSVAGNLVAT
-542 GKETMETDWLPIS
+542 GKETMETGWLPIS
-555 GSLKAGGTLP
+555 GSLKNGAALP
-565 STVQVTVNGVKIIA
+565 STVWVTVNNVKIEA
-579 NVEYAKDNEGNPA
+579 NVEYAKDNEGHSA
-592 PAGDNSK
+592 ADNSK

-605 SVFPGD
+605 SVAAAD
-611 LTKWADGATATGTI
+611 LRKWADGATATGTI
-625 KDDENVTVNTISVSL
+625 KDNANVTVNTISVSL
-640 TKVMPTV
+640 TKVMPTA
-647 ESTKALMKYSWKDNQ
+647 ETTKALMKYSWKDNQ

-671 LYPHQGW
+671 LYPAADAW
-678 TEEATATT
+678 TTANVA

-698 LKANFVI
+698 LNTNFVI
-705 SIANADLLQSEDG
+705 SIANADLKAENG
-718 KHYYKKALNVGT
+718 KNYYKNALNVT
-730 LKADGTLSWDVEV
+730 ATPWKVEV
-743 KNAKDDAG
+743 NNAKDDAG
-751 VALIDNETKHETTIA
+751 VALIDNETKHETTIG
-766 YNYGKISSVTPDK
+766 YNYGKISSVKPTE

-786 TVQTVFACPLA
+786 TVQTVFACPLNTA
-797 ETAQTYSWKQ
+797 AQTYAWAQ
-807 YDVTDEDGNV
+807 VPAVYGTNGQVVTPA
-817 TGHKDVNVLTYNS
+817 KDVNVLTYGSEETVITNIFDCLVAHNS
-830 PKTVVDGINILSY
+830 FDNTV
-843 IIGKNKFSGDEFGG
+843 FGG
-857 ELSSANV
+857 KLSERYN
-864 CGKYVTIKAKLISN
+864 KYVNIDAKLISN
-878 GSKNEDYFKAE
+878 GSELEDYYKA
-889 VIIMKAPWT
+889 K
-898 HVVTGSYIKFTP
+898 VVGGAITFHQ
-910 QSSATN
+910 QSAATN
-916 PIADVAST
+916 PTADVAST

-934 HENVYKLP
+934 HENVYELP
-942 FTVKRAE
+942 FTVKRAK

>member
-44 LSSDVEALKTQVTN
+44 LSSDVEALKTQVNN
-58 AATSAQN
+58 AASSAQN

-85 TVKALATKNGTAVA
+85 TVKALATKNGTDVA
-99 NALTDAANAA
+99 KALTDAANAATDAANAATAAANAA
-109 TAASNAATAASNAA
+109 TAASNAATAA
-123 TAAAAAQDSANA
+123 TAAQDSANA
-135 ALTKIAGLDKDLKK
+135 ALTKIAGLDKELKK

-162 LKNSLDSL
+162 LNKSLDSL

-207 LMGSWKSC
+207 LIGSWSVD
-215 EGNFIFNGDCNLW
+215 NGSSLWNDQCNLW

-238 TFGAKEVDD
+238 TFGAKEKDD
-247 EKGEHSADPKKSYV
+247 LEGEHSADPKKSYV

-300 LVKVVDVEK
+300 VKVVDVEK
-309 FDNLLTTTRA
+309 YDNLLTTTRA

-338 NVEQKAENGGHILY
+338 NVAQKAENGQNILY

-379 LSVQGTTPYEGAK
+379 LTVNGAYNYVGADDLGAVK
-392 NLDNVMVKA
+392 VKA
-401 ESKSKEDWKKV
+401 KSKDWKTV
-412 SELKPNTGATDL
+412 SSLKPNATGTNADL
-424 VYAANGENVLV
+424 VYAANGEDVLV
-435 SFENLAKVD
+435 SFENLPKVD

-465 WNSYEYKGLNQV
+465 WDSYEYQGLNKV
-477 VAVENGL
+477 VAVENGT
-484 GKGTLNINIKGQP
+484 GVGTLNVKIKGQV

-516 PNGRPFRVYVGA
+516 TNGRPFRVYVGA

-542 GKETMETDWLPIS
+542 GKETMETGWLPIS

-565 STVQVTVNGVKIIA
+565 STVQVTVNGVKINA
-579 NVEYAKDNEGNPA
+579 DVEYAKTKDDHSYAN
-592 PAGDNSK
+592 NSE

-605 SVFPGD
+605 SVAATD
-611 LTKWADGATATGTI
+611 LTRWADGATATGTI
-625 KDDENVTVNTISVSL
+625 KDDENVTVNTINVSL
-640 TKVMPTV
+640 TKVMPTA
-647 ESTKALMKYSWKDNQ
+647 ESTKALMNYTWKDNQ

-671 LYPHQGW
+671 LYPRQGW
-678 TEEATATT
+678 TAEATATT

-698 LKANFVI
+698 LKDNFVI
-705 SIANADLLQSEDG
+705 SIANAKLKAENG
-718 KHYYKKALNVGT
+718 KNYYKDALNVTGST
-730 LKADGTLSWDVEV
+730 GSPWMVYVDNT
-743 KNAKDDAG
+743 KDDAG

-766 YNYGKISSVTPDK
+766 YNYGKISSVTPNK

-786 TVQTVFACPLA
+786 TVQTVFACPLNTA
-797 ETAQTYSWKQ
+797 AQTYAWEQVPAVYGSDGQ
-807 YDVTDEDGNV
+807 VVTPA
-817 TGHKDVNVLTYNS
+817 KDVNVLTYGSEETEIPNIFDCLEAHNS
-830 PKTVVDGINILSY
+830 FDNTV
-843 IIGKNKFSGDEFGG
+843 FGG
-857 ELSSANV
+857 KLSTEKV
-864 CGKYVTIKAKLISN
+864 YGKYVKITAKLISN
-878 GSKNEDYFKAE
+878 GSKLPDYYTASVTNG
-889 VIIMKAPWT
+889 VIT
-898 HVVTGSYIKFTP
+898 FTK
-910 QSSATN
+910 QSTATN
-916 PIADVAST
+916 PTADVAST
-924 LVLTMTDAFG
+924 LELTMTDAFG

-942 FTVKRAE
+942 FTVKRAQ

>member
-44 LSSDVEALKTQVTN
+44 LSSDVEALKTQVNN

-77 GANATEIA
+77 GANATDIA
-85 TVKALATKNGTAVA
+85 KVKELATKNGTDVA
-99 NALTDAANAA
+99 KALTDAANAA

-123 TAAAAAQDSANA
+123 DAAKTAQDSANA
-135 ALTKIAGLDKDLKK
+135 ALTKIAGLDKELKN

-170 AQVINEATSD
+170 SDVINKATSD

-207 LMGSWKSC
+207 LMGSWNSNNGT
-215 EGNFIFNGDCNLW
+215 GNSIFNGDCNLW
-228 FQTGTIGANY
+228 FQTGTIGTNY
-238 TFGAKEVDD
+238 TFGAKEKDD
-247 EKGEHSADPKKSYV
+247 KNGEHSADPKKSYV

-272 LVRINPVNAK
+272 LVRVNPVNAK

-309 FDNLLTTTRA
+309 YDNLLTSRA

-332 DGVQKE
+332 DGVKKE
-338 NVEQKAENGGHILY
+338 NVAQRAENGQNILY

-379 LSVQGTTPYEGAK
+379 LTVRGAYDYQGATDLGAVK
-392 NLDNVMVKA
+392 VKA
-401 ESKSKEDWKKV
+401 ESKDWKTV
-412 SELKPNTGATDL
+412 SSLKPNPGTGATDL

-435 SFENLAKVD
+435 SFENLSNVD

-449 RDDMHAGESD
+449 RDDKHADESGS
-459 ASELNA
+459 SELNA
-465 WNSYEYKGLNQV
+465 WKSYEYQGLNEV
-477 VAVENGL
+477 VAVENGN
-484 GKGTLNINIKGQP
+484 GKATLNIKINGQV

-516 PNGRPFRVYVGA
+516 QKGRPFRVYVGA
-528 ESTTTSVAGNLVAT
+528 QSTTTSVAGNLVAT
-542 GKETMETDWLPIS
+542 GKETMETGWLPIS
-555 GSLKAGGTLP
+555 GSLKNGAALP
-565 STVQVTVNGVKIIA
+565 STVWVTVNNVKIEA
-579 NVEYAKDNEGNPA
+579 NVEYAKDNEGHSA
-592 PAGDNSK
+592 ADNSK

-605 SVFPGD
+605 SVAAAD

-625 KDDENVTVNTISVSL
+625 KDNANVTVNTISVSL
-640 TKVMPTV
+640 TKVMPTA
-647 ESTKALMKYSWKDNQ
+647 ETTKALMKYSWKDNQ

-671 LYPHQGW
+671 LYPAADAW
-678 TEEATATT
+678 TTANVA

-698 LKANFVI
+698 LNTNFVI
-705 SIANADLLQSEDG
+705 SIANADLKAENG
-718 KHYYKKALNVGT
+718 KNYYKNALNVT
-730 LKADGTLSWDVEV
+730 ATPWKVEV
-743 KNAKDDAG
+743 NNAKDDAG
-751 VALIDNETKHETTIA
+751 VALIDNETKHETTIG
-766 YNYGKISSVTPDK
+766 YNYGKISSVKPTE

-786 TVQTVFACPLA
+786 TVQTVFACPLNTA
-797 ETAQTYSWKQ
+797 AQTYAWAQ
-807 YDVTDEDGNV
+807 VPAVYGTNGQVVTPA
-817 TGHKDVNVLTYNS
+817 KDVNVLTYGSEETVITNIFDCLVAHNS
-830 PKTVVDGINILSY
+830 FDNTV
-843 IIGKNKFSGDEFGG
+843 FGG
-857 ELSSANV
+857 KLSERYN
-864 CGKYVTIKAKLISN
+864 KYVNIDAKLISN
-878 GSKNEDYFKAE
+878 GSKLEDYYKAE
-889 VIIMKAPWT
+889 VVGGAIT
-898 HVVTGSYIKFTP
+898 FHQ
-910 QSSATN
+910 QSAATN
-916 PIADVAST
+916 PTADVAST

-934 HENVYKLP
+934 HENVYELP
-942 FTVKRAE
+942 FTVKRAK

>member
-1 MKRKYLSALLM
+1 MASM
-12 GVLTLSSVST
+12 ST

-44 LSSDVEALKTQVTN
+44 LSSDVEALRTQVNN

-77 GANATEIA
+77 GANATDIA
-85 TVKALATKNGTAVA
+85 KVKELATKNGTDVA
-99 NALTDAANAA
+99 KALTDAANAA

-123 TAAAAAQDSANA
+123 DAAKTAQNSANA
-135 ALTKIAGLDKDLKK
+135 ALTKIAGLDKELKN

-170 AQVINEATSD
+170 SNVINKATSD

-207 LMGSWKSC
+207 LIGSWNSNNST
-215 EGNFIFNGDCNLW
+215 GNSIFNGDCNLW

-238 TFGAKEVDD
+238 TFGAKEKDD
-247 EKGEHSADPKKSYV
+247 KNGEHSADPKKSYV

-272 LVRINPVNAK
+272 LVRVNPVNAK

-309 FDNLLTTTRA
+309 YDNLLTSRA

-332 DGVQKE
+332 DGVKKE
-338 NVEQKAENGGHILY
+338 NVAQRAENGKNILY

-379 LSVQGTTPYEGAK
+379 LTVQGAYDYQGATDLGAVK
-392 NLDNVMVKA
+392 VKA
-401 ESKSKEDWKKV
+401 ESKDWKTV
-412 SELKPNTGATDL
+412 SSLQPNPGTGATDL

-435 SFENLAKVD
+435 SFENLSNVD

-449 RDDMHAGESD
+449 RDDKHADESGS
-459 ASELNA
+459 SELNA
-465 WNSYEYKGLNQV
+465 WKSYEYQGLNEV
-477 VAVENGL
+477 VAVENGN
-484 GKGTLNINIKGQP
+484 GKATLNIKINGQV

-516 PNGRPFRVYVGA
+516 QNGRPFRVYVGA
-528 ESTTTSVAGNLVAT
+528 QSTTTSVAGNLVAT
-542 GKETMETDWLPIS
+542 GKETMETGWLPIS
-555 GSLKAGGTLP
+555 GSLKNGAALP
-565 STVQVTVNGVKIIA
+565 STVWVTVNNVKIEA
-579 NVEYAKDNEGNPA
+579 NVEYAKDNEGHSA
-592 PAGDNSK
+592 ADNSK

-605 SVFPGD
+605 SVAAAD

-625 KDDENVTVNTISVSL
+625 KDNANVTVNTISVSL
-640 TKVMPTV
+640 TKVMPTA
-647 ESTKALMKYSWKDNQ
+647 ETTKALMKYSWKDNQ

-671 LYPHQGW
+671 LYPAADAW
-678 TEEATATT
+678 TTANVA

-698 LKANFVI
+698 LNTNFVI
-705 SIANADLLQSEDG
+705 SIANADLKAENG
-718 KHYYKKALNVGT
+718 KNYYKNALNVT
-730 LKADGTLSWDVEV
+730 ATPWKVEV
-743 KNAKDDAG
+743 NNAKDDAG
-751 VALIDNETKHETTIA
+751 VALIDNETKHETTIG
-766 YNYGKISSVTPDK
+766 YNYGKISSVKPTE

-786 TVQTVFACPLA
+786 TVQTVFACPLNTA
-797 ETAQTYSWKQ
+797 AQTYAWAQ
-807 YDVTDEDGNV
+807 VPAVYDTNGKVVTPA
-817 TGHKDVNVLTYNS
+817 KDVNVLTYGSEETVITNIFDCLVAHNS
-830 PKTVVDGINILSY
+830 FDNTV
-843 IIGKNKFSGDEFGG
+843 FGG
-857 ELSSANV
+857 KLSERYN
-864 CGKYVTIKAKLISN
+864 KYVNIDAKLISN
-878 GSKNEDYFKAE
+878 GSKLEDYYKA
-889 VIIMKAPWT
+889 K
-898 HVVTGSYIKFTP
+898 VVDGAITFHQKSA
-910 QSSATN
+910 ATN
-916 PIADVAST
+916 PTADVAST

-934 HENVYKLP
+934 HENVYELP
-942 FTVKRAE
+942 FTVKRAK

>member
-1 MKRKYLSALLM
+1 M

-44 LSSDVEALKTQVTN
+44 LSSDVEALRTQVNN

-85 TVKALATKNGTAVA
+85 TVKALATKNGTDVAKALTDAA
-99 NALTDAANAA
+99 NAATDAANAA
-109 TAASNAATAASNAA
+109 TAASNAATAA
-123 TAAAAAQDSANA
+123 TAAQDSANA
-135 ALTKIAGLDKDLKK
+135 ALTKIAGLDKELKK

-162 LKNSLDSL
+162 LNKSLDSL

-207 LMGSWKSC
+207 LMGSWNSID
-215 EGNFIFNGDCNLW
+215 GNSIFNGQSNLW

-238 TFGAKEVDD
+238 TFGAKEKDD
-247 EKGEHSADPKKSYV
+247 LEGEHSADPKKSYV
-261 KDASINFPSEF
+261 KGASINFPSEF

-290 IDSKGNDLDK
+290 IDSKGNDLNK

-309 FDNLLTTTRA
+309 YDNLLTRA

-332 DGVQKE
+332 DGVKPE
-338 NVEQKAENGGHILY
+338 NVAQTAENGQNILY

-379 LSVQGTTPYEGAK
+379 LTVNGAYNYVGANDLGAVK
-392 NLDNVMVKA
+392 VKA
-401 ESKSKEDWKKV
+401 ESKNWQTLD
-412 SELKPNTGATDL
+412 ELKPTGSDL
-424 VYAANGENVLV
+424 VYAANGENILV
-435 SFENLAKVD
+435 SFENVANAD

-449 RDDMHAGESD
+449 RDDKHAGESD

-465 WNSYEYKGLNQV
+465 WNSYEYNNLNKV
-477 VAVENGL
+477 VAVENGN
-484 GKGTLNINIKGQP
+484 GKATLNIKINGQV

-516 PNGRPFRVYVGA
+516 QNGRPFRVYVGA

-542 GKETMETDWLPIS
+542 GKQKMETEWLPIT
-555 GSLKAGGTLP
+555 GSLKNGGSLP
-565 STVQVTVNGVKIIA
+565 ATVQVIVNGVKINA
-579 NVEYAKDNEGNPA
+579 SVQYAKDKDGNPA
-592 PAGDNSK
+592 ADNSK

-605 SVFPGD
+605 SVAPGD

-625 KDDENVTVNTISVSL
+625 KDGENVTVNTISVSL
-640 TKVMPTV
+640 TKVMPTA
-647 ESTKALMKYSWKDNQ
+647 EATKALMNYKWKDNQ

-671 LYPHQGW
+671 LYPAADAW
-678 TEEATATT
+678 TTENVA

-698 LKANFVI
+698 LNTNFVI
-705 SIANADLLQSEDG
+705 SFANAALKAENG
-718 KHYYKKALNVGT
+718 KNYYKNALDVTATPWKVNV
-730 LKADGTLSWDVEV
+730 S
-743 KNAKDDAG
+743 NAKDDAG
-751 VALIDNETKHETTIA
+751 VALIDNETKHETTIS
-766 YNYGKISSVTPDK
+766 YNYGKISSVKPNE
-779 DYIVNVE
+779 DYTVTVE
-786 TVQTVFACPLA
+786 TVQTVFACPLNTA
-797 ETAQTYSWKQ
+797 AQTYAWAQ
-807 YDVTDEDGNV
+807 VPAVYGTNGQVVTPA
-817 TGHKDVNVLTYNS
+817 KDVNVLTYGSEETVIPNIFKCLVAHNS
-830 PKTVVDGINILSY
+830 FDNTV
-843 IIGKNKFSGDEFGG
+843 FGG
-857 ELSSANV
+857 KLSERYN
-864 CGKYVTIKAKLISN
+864 KYVKIEAKLISN
-878 GSKNEDYFKAE
+878 GSKLEDYYTATVTNG
-889 VIIMKAPWT
+889 VITFHK
-898 HVVTGSYIKFTP
+898 
-910 QSSATN
+910 QSAATN
-916 PIADVAST
+916 PTADVAST

-934 HENVYKLP
+934 HKNVYKLP

>member
-12 GVLTLSSVST
+12 GALTVASMST

-44 LSSDVEALKTQVTN
+44 LSSDVEALRTQVNN

-77 GANATEIA
+77 GANATDIA
-85 TVKALATKNGTAVA
+85 KVKELATKNGTDVA
-99 NALTDAANAA
+99 KALTDAANAA

-123 TAAAAAQDSANA
+123 DAAKTAQDSANA
-135 ALTKIAGLDKDLKK
+135 ALTKIAGLDKELKN

-170 AQVINEATSD
+170 SNVINKATSD

-207 LMGSWKSC
+207 LMGSWNSNNNT
-215 EGNFIFNGDCNLW
+215 GNSIFNGDCNLW

-238 TFGAKEVDD
+238 TFGAKEKDD
-247 EKGEHSADPKKSYV
+247 KNGEHSADPKKSYV

-272 LVRINPVNAK
+272 LVRVNPVNAK

-309 FDNLLTTTRA
+309 YDNLLTSRA

-332 DGVQKE
+332 DGVKKE
-338 NVEQKAENGGHILY
+338 NVAQRAENGKNILY

-379 LSVQGTTPYEGAK
+379 LTVRGAYDYQGATDLGAVK
-392 NLDNVMVKA
+392 VKA
-401 ESKSKEDWKKV
+401 ESKDWKTV
-412 SELKPNTGATDL
+412 SSLQPNPGTGATDL

-435 SFENLAKVD
+435 SFENLSNVD

-449 RDDMHAGESD
+449 RDDKHADESGS
-459 ASELNA
+459 SELNA
-465 WNSYEYKGLNQV
+465 WKSYEYQGLKEV
-477 VAVENGL
+477 VAVENGN
-484 GKGTLNINIKGQP
+484 GKATLNIKINGQV

-516 PNGRPFRVYVGA
+516 QKGRPFRVYVGA
-528 ESTTTSVAGNLVAT
+528 QSTTTSVAGNLVAT
-542 GKETMETDWLPIS
+542 GKETMETGWLPIS
-555 GSLKAGGTLP
+555 GSLKNGAALP
-565 STVQVTVNGVKIIA
+565 STVWVTVNNVKIEA
-579 NVEYAKDNEGNPA
+579 NVEYAKDNEGHSA
-592 PAGDNSK
+592 ADNSK

-605 SVFPGD
+605 SVAAAD

-625 KDDENVTVNTISVSL
+625 KDNANVTVNTISVSL
-640 TKVMPTV
+640 TKVMPTA
-647 ESTKALMKYSWKDNQ
+647 ETTKALMKYSWKDNQ

-671 LYPHQGW
+671 LYPAADAW
-678 TEEATATT
+678 TTANVA

-698 LKANFVI
+698 LNTNFVI
-705 SIANADLLQSEDG
+705 SIANADLKAENG
-718 KHYYKKALNVGT
+718 KNYYKNALNVT
-730 LKADGTLSWDVEV
+730 ATPWKVEV
-743 KNAKDDAG
+743 NNAKDDAG
-751 VALIDNETKHETTIA
+751 VALIDNETKHETTIG
-766 YNYGKISSVTPDK
+766 YNYGKISSVKPTE

-786 TVQTVFACPLA
+786 TVQTVFACPLNTA
-797 ETAQTYSWKQ
+797 AQTYAWAQ
-807 YDVTDEDGNV
+807 VPAVYGTNGQVVTPA
-817 TGHKDVNVLTYNS
+817 KDVNVLTYGSEETVITNIFDCLVAHNS
-830 PKTVVDGINILSY
+830 FDNTV
-843 IIGKNKFSGDEFGG
+843 FGG
-857 ELSSANV
+857 KLSERYN
-864 CGKYVTIKAKLISN
+864 KYVNIDAKLISN
-878 GSKNEDYFKAE
+878 GSKLEDYYKA
-889 VIIMKAPWT
+889 K
-898 HVVTGSYIKFTP
+898 VVGGAITFHQ
-910 QSSATN
+910 QSAATN
-916 PIADVAST
+916 PTADVAST

-934 HENVYKLP
+934 HENVYELP
-942 FTVKRAE
+942 FTVKRAK

>member
-44 LSSDVEALKTQVTN
+44 LSSDVEALRTQVNN

-77 GANATEIA
+77 GANATDIA
-85 TVKALATKNGTAVA
+85 KVKELATKNGTDVA
-99 NALTDAANAA
+99 KALTDAANAA

-123 TAAAAAQDSANA
+123 TAAATAQDSANA
-135 ALTKIAGLDKDLKK
+135 ALTKIAGLDKELKN

-170 AQVINEATSD
+170 SEVINKATSD

-207 LMGSWKSC
+207 LMGSWTSSD
-215 EGNFIFNGDCNLW
+215 GNSLFNGQSNLW

-238 TFGAKEVDD
+238 TFGAKEKDD
-247 EKGEHSADPKKSYV
+247 LEGEHSADPKKSYV
-261 KDASINFPSEF
+261 KGASINFPSQF

-309 FDNLLTTTRA
+309 YDNLLTRA

-332 DGVQKE
+332 DGVKPE
-338 NVEQKAENGGHILY
+338 NVAQIAENGQNILY

-379 LSVQGTTPYEGAK
+379 LTVNGAYDYDGAHDLGAVK
-392 NLDNVMVKA
+392 VKA
-401 ESKSKEDWKKV
+401 ESKGWKTLD
-412 SELKPNTGATDL
+412 ELKPTGSDL
-424 VYAANGENVLV
+424 VYAANGEDILV
-435 SFENLAKVD
+435 SFENVANAD

-449 RDDMHAGESD
+449 RDDKHAGESD

-465 WNSYEYKGLNQV
+465 WNSYEYKNLNKV
-477 VAVENGL
+477 VAVENGN
-484 GKGTLNINIKGQP
+484 GKATLNIKINGQV

-516 PNGRPFRVYVGA
+516 QNGRPFRVYVGA
-528 ESTTTSVAGNLVAT
+528 QSTTTSVAGNLVAT
-542 GKETMETDWLPIS
+542 GKETMETGWLPIS
-555 GSLKAGGTLP
+555 GSLKTGGTLP
-565 STVQVTVNGVKIIA
+565 STVKVTVNNVKIDA
-579 NVEYAKDNEGNPA
+579 TVEYAKDNEGHPA
-592 PAGDNSK
+592 ADNSK

-605 SVFPGD
+605 SVAAAD

-625 KDDENVTVNTISVSL
+625 KDGENVTVNTISVSL
-640 TKVMPTV
+640 TKVMPTA
-647 ESTKALMKYSWKDNQ
+647 ETTKALMKYSWKDNQ
-662 LNNGVYTAY
+662 LKNDVYTAY
-671 LYPHQGW
+671 LYPANNAW
-678 TEEATATT
+678 TTAAA

-698 LKANFVI
+698 LNTNFVI
-705 SIANADLLQSEDG
+705 SIANAELKSENG
-718 KHYYKKALNVGT
+718 KNYYKNALDVTATPWKVNV
-730 LKADGTLSWDVEV
+730 S
-743 KNAKDDAG
+743 NAKDDAG
-751 VALIDNETKHETTIA
+751 VALIDNETKHETTIG
-766 YNYGKISSVTPDK
+766 YNYGKISSVTPND
-779 DYIVNVE
+779 DYIVKVQK
-786 TVQTVFACPLA
+786 VQTVFACPLNTA
-797 ETAQTYSWKQ
+797 AQTYAWAQ
-807 YDVTDEDGNV
+807 VPAVYGTNGQVVTPA
-817 TGHKDVNVLTYNS
+817 KDVNVLTYGS
-830 PKTVVDGINILSY
+830 TVTVVTNIFNNLIAHNSFD
-843 IIGKNKFSGDEFGG
+843 NTVFGG
-857 ELSSANV
+857 KLSERYN
-864 CGKYVTIKAKLISN
+864 KYVHIDAKLISN
-878 GSKNEDYFKAE
+878 GSQLEDYYTATVTNG
-889 VIIMKAPWT
+889 VITFHK
-898 HVVTGSYIKFTP
+898 
-910 QSSATN
+910 QSAATN
-916 PIADVAST
+916 PTADVAST

>member
-44 LSSDVEALKTQVTN
+44 LSSDVEALKTQVNN
-58 AATSAQN
+58 AASSAQN

-85 TVKALATKNGTAVA
+85 TVKALATKNGTDVA
-99 NALTDAANAA
+99 KALTDAANAA

-123 TAAAAAQDSANA
+123 TAAATAQDSANA
-135 ALTKIAGLDKDLKK
+135 ALTKIAGMDKELKK

-170 AQVINEATSD
+170 SQVINEATSD

-207 LMGSWKSC
+207 LMGSWD
-215 EGNFIFNGDCNLW
+215 GYNGSSIWNGQCNLT
-228 FQTGTIGANY
+228 FETGTIPANY
-238 TFGAKEVDD
+238 TFGAKEKDD
-247 EKGEHSADPKKSYV
+247 ENGEHSADPKKSYV

-290 IDSKGNDLDK
+290 IDSKGNDLNK
-300 LVKVVDVEK
+300 LIKVVDVEK
-309 FDNLLTTTRA
+309 YDKLLSRA

-332 DGVQKE
+332 DGVKPE
-338 NVEQKAENGGHILY
+338 NVAQKTENGEHILY

-379 LSVQGTTPYEGAK
+379 LTVQGTRPYVGANDLGSVK
-392 NLDNVMVKA
+392 VKA
-401 ESKSKEDWKKV
+401 ESKGWKTLD
-412 SELKPNTGATDL
+412 ELKPTGSDL
-424 VYAANGENVLV
+424 VYAANGENILV
-435 SFENLAKVD
+435 SFENVANAD

-449 RDDMHAGESD
+449 RDDKHAGESD

-465 WNSYEYKGLNQV
+465 WKSYEYQGLNQV
-477 VAVENGL
+477 VAVEKGL
-484 GKGTLNINIKGQP
+484 GKGTLNIKINGQV

-503 RIFAVNYDGTLVE
+503 RIFAVNYNGTLVE
-516 PNGRPFRVYVGA
+516 QKGRPFRVYVGA
-528 ESTTTSVAGNLVAT
+528 QSTTTSVAGNLVAT
-542 GKETMETDWLPIS
+542 GKETMETDWLPIT
-555 GSLKAGGTLP
+555 GNLKKDGTLP
-565 STVQVTVNGVKIIA
+565 STVWVTVNNVKIEA
-579 NVEYAKDNEGNPA
+579 NVEYAKDNEGHPA
-592 PAGDNSK
+592 PADDNSK

-605 SVFPGD
+605 SVNAAD

-625 KDDENVTVNTISVSL
+625 KDGENVTVNTISVSL
-640 TKVMPTV
+640 TKVMPTA
-647 ESTKALMKYSWKDNQ
+647 EATKALMNYKWKDNQ

-671 LYPHQGW
+671 LYPAADAW
-678 TEEATATT
+678 TTANVA
-686 TGYKDMNQAING
+686 TGYKDMEQAING
-698 LKANFVI
+698 LNTNFVI
-705 SIANADLLQSEDG
+705 SFANAALKAENG
-718 KHYYKKALNVGT
+718 KNYYKNALDVTATPWKVNV
-730 LKADGTLSWDVEV
+730 S
-743 KNAKDDAG
+743 NAKDDAG
-751 VALIDNETKHETTIA
+751 VALIDNETKHETTIS
-766 YNYGKISSVTPDK
+766 YNYGKISSVKPTE

-786 TVQTVFACPLA
+786 TVQTVFACPLN
-797 ETAQTYSWKQ
+797 TVAQTYAWAQ
-807 YDVTDEDGNV
+807 VPAVYGTNGQVVTPA
-817 TGHKDVNVLTYNS
+817 KDVNVLTYGSEETVITNIFDCLVAHNS
-830 PKTVVDGINILSY
+830 FDNTV
-843 IIGKNKFSGDEFGG
+843 FGG
-857 ELSSANV
+857 KLSERYN
-864 CGKYVTIKAKLISN
+864 KYVKIEAKLISN
-878 GSKNEDYFKAE
+878 GSKLEDYYTATVTNG
-889 VIIMKAPWT
+889 VITFHK
-898 HVVTGSYIKFTP
+898 
-910 QSSATN
+910 QSAATN
-916 PIADVAST
+916 PTADVAST

>member
-77 GANATEIA
+77 GANETEIA
-85 TVKALATKNGTAVA
+85 KVKELATKNGTDVA
-99 NALTDAANAA
+99 KALTDAANAA
-109 TAASNAATAASNAA
+109 TDAANAATAA
-123 TAAAAAQDSANA
+123 TAAQDSANA

-170 AQVINEATSD
+170 SDVINEATSD
-180 SIANLT
+180 SIAKLT

-200 TAVTEVS
+200 TAVTQVS
-207 LMGSWKSC
+207 LVGSWF
-215 EGNFIFNGDCNLW
+215 EDNGNSLYNGDCDLT
-228 FQTGTIGANY
+228 FKTGTIGANY
-238 TFGAKEVDD
+238 TFGAKEKDNKD
-247 EKGEHSADPKKSYV
+247 GEHSADPKKSYV

-332 DGVQKE
+332 DGVKIKDDGL
-338 NVEQKAENGGHILY
+338 KADGNHILY

-379 LSVQGTTPYEGAK
+379 LTVQGTEPYVGATD
-392 NLDNVMVKA
+392 LGDVQVKA
-401 ESKSKEDWKKV
+401 ESKDWKSV
-412 SELKPNTGATDL
+412 SSLKPNTGATDPI
-424 VYAANGENVLV
+424 YAANGENVLV
-435 SFENLAKVD
+435 SFKNLSNVD

-449 RDDMHAGESD
+449 RDDNNAGESE

-465 WNSYEYKGLNQV
+465 WKSYEYQGLNQV

-484 GKGTLNINIKGQP
+484 GVGTLNIKINGQV

-516 PNGRPFRVYVGA
+516 QKGRPFRVYVGA
-528 ESTTTSVAGNLVAT
+528 QSTTTSVAGNLVAT
-542 GKETMETDWLPIS
+542 GKQAMATDWLPIS
-555 GSLKAGGTLP
+555 GSLKNGGSLP
-565 STVQVTVNGVKIIA
+565 TTVQVTVNNVKINA
-579 NVEYAKDNEGNPA
+579 NVVYAKDNEGHSA
-592 PAGDNSK
+592 DANSK

-605 SVFPGD
+605 SVNADD

-625 KDDENVTVNTISVSL
+625 KDGENVTVNTISVSL
-640 TKVMPTV
+640 TKVMPTA

-671 LYPHQGW
+671 LYPENDAWQSPV
-678 TEEATATT
+678 TVP

-698 LKANFVI
+698 LNTNFVI
-705 SIANADLLQSEDG
+705 SIANAQLKSENG
-718 KHYYKKALNVGT
+718 KSYYKNALNVT
-730 LKADGTLSWDVEV
+730 ATPWKVEV
-743 KNAKDDAG
+743 NNAKDDAG
-751 VALIDNETKHETTIA
+751 VALIDNETKHETTIG
-766 YNYGKISSVTPDK
+766 YNYGKISSVNPTQ

-786 TVQTVFACPLA
+786 TVQTVFACPLNTA
-797 ETAQTYSWKQ
+797 AQTYAWAQ
-807 YDVTDEDGNV
+807 VPAVYGTNGHVVTPA
-817 TGHKDVNVLTYNS
+817 KDVNVLTYGS
-830 PKTVVDGINILSY
+830 TETVVTNIFTNLIAHNSFD
-843 IIGKNKFSGDEFGG
+843 NTVFGG
-857 ELSSANV
+857 KLSDVAA
-864 CGKYVTIKAKLISN
+864 KYVKIEAKLISN
-878 GSKNEDYFKAE
+878 GSKLEDYYTATVTNG
-889 VIIMKAPWT
+889 VIT
-898 HVVTGSYIKFTP
+898 FHQ
-910 QSSATN
+910 QSAATN
-916 PIADVAST
+916 PTADVAST

-934 HENVYKLP
+934 HKNVYELP

>member
-44 LSSDVEALKTQVTN
+44 LSSDVEALRTQVNN

-77 GANATEIA
+77 GANATDIA
-85 TVKALATKNGTAVA
+85 KVKELATKNGTDVA
-99 NALTDAANAA
+99 KALTDAANAA

-123 TAAAAAQDSANA
+123 DAAKTAQVSANA
-135 ALTKIAGLDKDLKK
+135 ALTKIAGLDKELKN

-170 AQVINEATSD
+170 SAVINQATSD

-207 LMGSWKSC
+207 LMGSWNSNNGT
-215 EGNFIFNGDCNLW
+215 GNSIFNGDCNLW
-228 FQTGTIGANY
+228 FQTGTIGTNY
-238 TFGAKEVDD
+238 TFGAKEKDD
-247 EKGEHSADPKKSYV
+247 KNGEHSADPKKSYV

-272 LVRINPVNAK
+272 LVRVNPVNAK

-309 FDNLLTTTRA
+309 YDNLLTSRA

-332 DGVQKE
+332 DGVKKE
-338 NVEQKAENGGHILY
+338 NVAQRAENGQNILY

-379 LSVQGTTPYEGAK
+379 LTVRGAYDYQGATDLGAVK
-392 NLDNVMVKA
+392 VKA
-401 ESKSKEDWKKV
+401 ESKDWKTV
-412 SELKPNTGATDL
+412 SSLKPNPGTGATDL

-435 SFENLAKVD
+435 SFENLSNVD

-449 RDDMHAGESD
+449 RDDKHADESGS
-459 ASELNA
+459 SELNA
-465 WNSYEYKGLNQV
+465 WKSYEYQGLNEV
-477 VAVENGL
+477 VAVENGN
-484 GKGTLNINIKGQP
+484 GKATLNIKINGQV

-516 PNGRPFRVYVGA
+516 QKGRPFRVYVGA
-528 ESTTTSVAGNLVAT
+528 QSTTTSVAGNLVAT
-542 GKETMETDWLPIS
+542 GKETMETGWLPIS
-555 GSLKAGGTLP
+555 GSLKNGAALP
-565 STVQVTVNGVKIIA
+565 STVWVTVNNVKIEA
-579 NVEYAKDNEGNPA
+579 NVEYAKDNEGHSA
-592 PAGDNSK
+592 ADNSK

-605 SVFPGD
+605 SVAAAD

-625 KDDENVTVNTISVSL
+625 KDNANVTVNTISVSL
-640 TKVMPTV
+640 TKVMPTA
-647 ESTKALMKYSWKDNQ
+647 ETTKALMKYSWKDNQ

-671 LYPHQGW
+671 LYPAADAW
-678 TEEATATT
+678 TTANVA

-698 LKANFVI
+698 LNTNFVI
-705 SIANADLLQSEDG
+705 SIANADLKAENG
-718 KHYYKKALNVGT
+718 KNYYKNALNVT
-730 LKADGTLSWDVEV
+730 ATPWKVEV
-743 KNAKDDAG
+743 NNAKDDAG
-751 VALIDNETKHETTIA
+751 VALIDNETKHETIIG
-766 YNYGKISSVTPDK
+766 YNYGKISSVKPTE

-786 TVQTVFACPLA
+786 TVQTVFACPLNTA
-797 ETAQTYSWKQ
+797 AQTYAWAQ
-807 YDVTDEDGNV
+807 VPAVYGTNGQVVTPA
-817 TGHKDVNVLTYNS
+817 KDVNVLTYGSEETVITNIFDCLVAHNS
-830 PKTVVDGINILSY
+830 FDNTV
-843 IIGKNKFSGDEFGG
+843 FGG
-857 ELSSANV
+857 KLSERYN
-864 CGKYVTIKAKLISN
+864 KYVNIDAKLISN
-878 GSKNEDYFKAE
+878 GSKLEDYYKA
-889 VIIMKAPWT
+889 K
-898 HVVTGSYIKFTP
+898 VVGGAITFHQ
-910 QSSATN
+910 QSAATN
-916 PIADVAST
+916 PTADVAST

-934 HENVYKLP
+934 HENVYELP
-942 FTVKRAE
+942 FTVKRAK

>member
-44 LSSDVEALKTQVTN
+44 LSSDVEALKTQVNN
-58 AATSAQN
+58 AASSAQN

-85 TVKALATKNGTAVA
+85 TVKALATKNGTDVA
-99 NALTDAANAA
+99 KALTDAANAA

-123 TAAAAAQDSANA
+123 TAAATAQDSANA
-135 ALTKIAGLDKDLKK
+135 ALTKIAGMDKELKK

-170 AQVINEATSD
+170 SQVINEATSD

-207 LMGSWKSC
+207 LMGSWTSSD
-215 EGNFIFNGDCNLW
+215 GNSIFNGQSNLW

-238 TFGAKEVDD
+238 TFGAKEKDD
-247 EKGEHSADPKKSYV
+247 LEGEHSADPKKSYV
-261 KDASINFPSEF
+261 KGASINFPSQF

-309 FDNLLTTTRA
+309 YDNLLTRA

-332 DGVQKE
+332 DGVKPE
-338 NVEQKAENGGHILY
+338 NVAQIAENGQNILY

-379 LSVQGTTPYEGAK
+379 LTVNGAYDYDGAHDLGAVK
-392 NLDNVMVKA
+392 VKA
-401 ESKSKEDWKKV
+401 ESKGWKTLD
-412 SELKPNTGATDL
+412 ELKPTGSDL
-424 VYAANGENVLV
+424 VYAANGEDILV
-435 SFENLAKVD
+435 SFENVANAD

-449 RDDMHAGESD
+449 RDDKHAGESD

-465 WNSYEYKGLNQV
+465 WNSYEYKNLNKV
-477 VAVENGL
+477 VAVENGN
-484 GKGTLNINIKGQP
+484 GKATLNIKINGQV

-516 PNGRPFRVYVGA
+516 QNGRPFRVYVGA
-528 ESTTTSVAGNLVAT
+528 QSTTTSVAGNLVAT
-542 GKETMETDWLPIS
+542 GKETMETGWLPIS
-555 GSLKAGGTLP
+555 GSLKTGGTLP
-565 STVQVTVNGVKIIA
+565 STVKVTVNNVKIDA
-579 NVEYAKDNEGNPA
+579 TVEYAKDNEGHPA
-592 PAGDNSK
+592 ADNSK

-605 SVFPGD
+605 SVAAAD

-625 KDDENVTVNTISVSL
+625 KDGENVTVNTISVSL
-640 TKVMPTV
+640 TKVMPTA
-647 ESTKALMKYSWKDNQ
+647 ETTKALMKYSWKDNQ
-662 LNNGVYTAY
+662 LKNDVYTAY
-671 LYPHQGW
+671 LYPANNAW
-678 TEEATATT
+678 TTAAA

-698 LKANFVI
+698 LNTNFVI
-705 SIANADLLQSEDG
+705 SIANAELKSENG
-718 KHYYKKALNVGT
+718 KNYYKNALDVTATPWKVNV
-730 LKADGTLSWDVEV
+730 S
-743 KNAKDDAG
+743 NAKDDAG
-751 VALIDNETKHETTIA
+751 VALIDNETKHETTIG
-766 YNYGKISSVTPDK
+766 YNYGKISSVTPND
-779 DYIVNVE
+779 DYIVKVQK
-786 TVQTVFACPLA
+786 VQTVFACPLNTA
-797 ETAQTYSWKQ
+797 AQTYAWAQ
-807 YDVTDEDGNV
+807 VPAVYDTNGQVVTPA
-817 TGHKDVNVLTYNS
+817 KDVNVLTYGS
-830 PKTVVDGINILSY
+830 TVTVVTNIFNNLIAHNSFD
-843 IIGKNKFSGDEFGG
+843 NTVFGG
-857 ELSSANV
+857 KLSERYN
-864 CGKYVTIKAKLISN
+864 KYVHIDAKLISN
-878 GSKNEDYFKAE
+878 GSLLEDYYTATVTNG
-889 VIIMKAPWT
+889 VITFHK
-898 HVVTGSYIKFTP
+898 
-910 QSSATN
+910 QSAATN
-916 PIADVAST
+916 PTADVAST

>member
-44 LSSDVEALKTQVTN
+44 LSSDVEALKTQVNN

-85 TVKALATKNGTAVA
+85 TVKALATKNGTDVAKALTDAA
-99 NALTDAANAA
+99 NAATDAANAA
-109 TAASNAATAASNAA
+109 TAASNAATAA
-123 TAAAAAQDSANA
+123 TAAQDSANA
-135 ALTKIAGLDKDLKK
+135 ALTKIAGLDKELKK

-162 LKNSLDSL
+162 LNKSLDSL

-207 LMGSWKSC
+207 LMGSWNSID
-215 EGNFIFNGDCNLW
+215 GNSIFNGQSNLW

-238 TFGAKEVDD
+238 TFGAKEKDD
-247 EKGEHSADPKKSYV
+247 LEGEHSADPKKSYV
-261 KDASINFPSEF
+261 KGASINFPSEF

-290 IDSKGNDLDK
+290 IDSKGNDLNK

-309 FDNLLTTTRA
+309 YDNLLTRA

-332 DGVQKE
+332 DGVKPE
-338 NVEQKAENGGHILY
+338 NVAQTAENGQNILY

-379 LSVQGTTPYEGAK
+379 LTVNGAYNYVGANDLGAVK
-392 NLDNVMVKA
+392 VKA
-401 ESKSKEDWKKV
+401 ESKNWKTLD
-412 SELKPNTGATDL
+412 ELKPTGSDL
-424 VYAANGENVLV
+424 VYAANGENILV
-435 SFENLAKVD
+435 SFENVANAD

-449 RDDMHAGESD
+449 RDDKHAGESD

-465 WNSYEYKGLNQV
+465 WNSYEYNNLNKV
-477 VAVENGL
+477 VAVENGN
-484 GKGTLNINIKGQP
+484 GKATLNIKINGQV

-516 PNGRPFRVYVGA
+516 QNGRPFRVYVGA

-542 GKETMETDWLPIS
+542 GKQKMETEWLPIT
-555 GSLKAGGTLP
+555 GSLKNGGSLP
-565 STVQVTVNGVKIIA
+565 ATVQVIVNGVKINA
-579 NVEYAKDNEGNPA
+579 SVQYAKDKDGNPA
-592 PAGDNSK
+592 ADNSK

-605 SVFPGD
+605 SVAPGD

-625 KDDENVTVNTISVSL
+625 KDGENVTVNTISVSL
-640 TKVMPTV
+640 TKVMPTA
-647 ESTKALMKYSWKDNQ
+647 EATKALMNYKWKDNQ

-671 LYPHQGW
+671 LYPAADAW
-678 TEEATATT
+678 TTENVA

-698 LKANFVI
+698 LNTNFVI
-705 SIANADLLQSEDG
+705 SFANAALKAENG
-718 KHYYKKALNVGT
+718 KNYYKNALDVTATPWKVNV
-730 LKADGTLSWDVEV
+730 S
-743 KNAKDDAG
+743 NAKDDAG
-751 VALIDNETKHETTIA
+751 VALIDNETKHETTIS
-766 YNYGKISSVTPDK
+766 YNYGKISSVKPNE
-779 DYIVNVE
+779 DYTVTVE
-786 TVQTVFACPLA
+786 TVQTVFACPLNTA
-797 ETAQTYSWKQ
+797 AQTYAWAQ
-807 YDVTDEDGNV
+807 VPAVYGTNGQVVTPA
-817 TGHKDVNVLTYNS
+817 KDVNVLTYGSEETVIPNIFKCLVAHNS
-830 PKTVVDGINILSY
+830 FDNTV
-843 IIGKNKFSGDEFGG
+843 FGG
-857 ELSSANV
+857 KLSERYN
-864 CGKYVTIKAKLISN
+864 KYVKIEAKLISN
-878 GSKNEDYFKAE
+878 GSKLEDYYTATVTNG
-889 VIIMKAPWT
+889 VITFHK
-898 HVVTGSYIKFTP
+898 
-910 QSSATN
+910 QSAATN
-916 PIADVAST
+916 PTADVAST

-934 HENVYKLP
+934 HKNVYKLP

>member
-44 LSSDVEALKTQVTN
+44 LSSDVEALKTQVNN

-85 TVKALATKNGTAVA
+85 TVKALATKNGTDVA
-99 NALTDAANAA
+99 KALTDAANAA
-109 TAASNAATAASNAA
+109 TAASNAATAAA
-123 TAAAAAQDSANA
+123 TAQDSANA
-135 ALTKIAGLDKDLKK
+135 ALTKIAGMDKELKN

-170 AQVINEATSD
+170 SDVINQATSD

-207 LMGSWKSC
+207 LMGSWNSY
-215 EGNFIFNGDCNLW
+215 EGNSIFNNDCHLL
-228 FQTGTIGANY
+228 FQTGTIGNNY
-238 TFGAKEVDD
+238 TFGAKEKDD
-247 EKGEHSADPKKSYV
+247 KDAEHSADPKKSYV
-261 KDASINFPSEF
+261 KGASINFPSEF

-309 FDNLLTTTRA
+309 YDNLLTSRA

-332 DGVQKE
+332 DGVKKE
-338 NVEQKAENGGHILY
+338 NVAQRAENGQNILY

-379 LSVQGTTPYEGAK
+379 LTVRGAYDYQGATDLGAVK
-392 NLDNVMVKA
+392 VKA
-401 ESKSKEDWKKV
+401 ESKDWKTV
-412 SELKPNTGATDL
+412 SSLKPNPGTGATDL

-435 SFENLAKVD
+435 SFENLSNVD

-449 RDDMHAGESD
+449 RDDKHAGESD

-465 WNSYEYKGLNQV
+465 WNSYEYKNLNKV
-477 VAVENGL
+477 VAVENGN
-484 GKGTLNINIKGQP
+484 GKATLNIKINGQV

-516 PNGRPFRVYVGA
+516 QKGRPFRVYVGA
-528 ESTTTSVAGNLVAT
+528 QSTTTSVAGNLVAT
-542 GKETMETDWLPIS
+542 GKETMETGWLPIS
-555 GSLKAGGTLP
+555 GSLKNGATLP
-565 STVQVTVNGVKIIA
+565 STVEVTVNGVKINA
-579 NVEYAKDNEGNPA
+579 SVSYAKDNKGA
-592 PAGDNSK
+592 AADDNSK

-605 SVFPGD
+605 SVAAAD

-625 KDDENVTVNTISVSL
+625 KDGVNLTVNTISVSL
-640 TKVMPTV
+640 TKVMPTA
-647 ESTKALMKYSWKDNQ
+647 ETTKALMNYKWKDNQ

-671 LYPHQGW
+671 LYPAADAW
-678 TEEATATT
+678 TTENVA

-698 LKANFVI
+698 LNTNFVI
-705 SIANADLLQSEDG
+705 SFANAALKAENG
-718 KHYYKKALNVGT
+718 KNYYKNALDVTATPWKVNV
-730 LKADGTLSWDVEV
+730 S
-743 KNAKDDAG
+743 NAKDDAG
-751 VALIDNETKHETTIA
+751 VALIDNETKHETTIS
-766 YNYGKISSVTPDK
+766 YNYGQISSVKPNE
-779 DYIVNVE
+779 DYIVTVE

-807 YDVTDEDGNV
+807 YEVKDRNGKV
-817 TGHKDVNVLTYNS
+817 TGHKDVNVLTYGS
-830 PKTVVDGINILSY
+830 TKTVIDNIFDCLVAHNSFD
-843 IIGKNKFSGDEFGG
+843 NTVFGG
-857 ELSSANV
+857 ELSAEKV
-864 CGKYVTIKAKLISN
+864 YGKYVKIDAKLISN
-878 GSKNEDYFKAE
+878 GSLLEDYYTA
-889 VIIMKAPWT
+889 T
-898 HVVTGSYIKFTP
+898 VTNGQITFAK
-910 QSSATN
+910 QSAATN
-916 PIADVAST
+916 PTADVAST

-934 HENVYKLP
+934 HKNVYKLP

>member
-65 AATKAEEALTKA
+65 AAAKAEEALTKA
-77 GANATEIA
+77 GTNKTEIDA
-85 TVKALATKNGTAVA
+85 VKALATKNGTDVA
-99 NALTDAANAA
+99 KALTDAANAA

-123 TAAAAAQDSANA
+123 TAAATAQDSANA
-135 ALTKIAGLDKDLKK
+135 ALTKIAGLDKELKK

-170 AQVINEATSD
+170 SQVINEATSD

-207 LMGSWKSC
+207 LMGSWNSY
-215 EGNFIFNGDCNLW
+215 EGNSIFNNDCHLL
-228 FQTGTIGANY
+228 FQTGTIGKNY
-238 TFGAKEVDD
+238 TFGAKEKDD
-247 EKGEHSADPKKSYV
+247 KNGEHSADPKKSYV
-261 KDASINFPSEF
+261 KGASINFPSQF

-290 IDSKGNDLDK
+290 IDSKGNDLNK

-309 FDNLLTTTRA
+309 YDNLLTRA

-332 DGVQKE
+332 DGVKPE
-338 NVEQKAENGGHILY
+338 NVAQQVNGRNILY

-379 LSVQGTTPYEGAK
+379 LTVNGAYNYVGADNLGNVQ
-392 NLDNVMVKA
+392 VKA
-401 ESKSKEDWKKV
+401 ESKDWKSV
-412 SELKPNTGATDL
+412 SSLKPNTGASDL
-424 VYAANGENVLV
+424 VYAANGEKVLV
-435 SFENLAKVD
+435 SFEHLANVD

-449 RDDMHAGESD
+449 RDDKHAGESGS
-459 ASELNA
+459 SELNA
-465 WNSYEYKGLNQV
+465 WKSYDYKGLNKV

-484 GKGTLNINIKGQP
+484 GVDTLSINIKGQV

-516 PNGRPFRVYVGA
+516 QNGRPFRVYVGA

-542 GKETMETDWLPIS
+542 GKQKMETDWLPIS
-555 GSLKAGGTLP
+555 GSLKNGGDLP
-565 STVQVTVNGVKIIA
+565 STVQVTVNNVKINA
-579 NVEYAKDNEGNPA
+579 NVAYAKDNKGTTA
-592 PAGDNSK
+592 TKNSE

-605 SVFPGD
+605 SVAAID

-625 KDDENVTVNTISVSL
+625 KDGENVTVKTISVSL
-640 TKVMPTV
+640 TKVMPTA
-647 ESTKALMKYSWKDNQ
+647 ETTKDLMKYSWKDNQ
-662 LNNGVYTAY
+662 LKNDVYTAY
-671 LYPHQGW
+671 LYPANNAW
-678 TEEATATT
+678 TTAAA

-698 LKANFVI
+698 LNTNFVI
-705 SIANADLLQSEDG
+705 SIANAELMSENG
-718 KHYYKKALNVGT
+718 KNYYKNALNVT
-730 LKADGTLSWDVEV
+730 ATPWKVEV
-743 KNAKDDAG
+743 NNAKDDAG
-751 VALIDNETKHETTIA
+751 VALIDNETKHETTIG
-766 YNYGKISSVTPDK
+766 YNYGKISSVTPND
-779 DYIVNVE
+779 DYIVKVQ
-786 TVQTVFACPLA
+786 TVQTVFACPLNTA
-797 ETAQTYSWKQ
+797 AQTYAWAQ
-807 YDVTDEDGNV
+807 VPAVYGTNGQVVTPA
-817 TGHKDVNVLTYNS
+817 KDVNVLTYGS
-830 PKTVVDGINILSY
+830 TVTVVTNIFTNLIAHNSFD
-843 IIGKNKFSGDEFGG
+843 NTVFGG
-857 ELSSANV
+857 KLSERYN
-864 CGKYVTIKAKLISN
+864 KYVHIDAKLISN
-878 GSKNEDYFKAE
+878 GSQLEDYYTATVTNG
-889 VIIMKAPWT
+889 VITFHK
-898 HVVTGSYIKFTP
+898 
-910 QSSATN
+910 QSAATN
-916 PIADVAST
+916 PTADVAST

>member
-44 LSSDVEALKTQVTN
+44 LSSDVEALRTQVNN

-77 GANATEIA
+77 GANATDIA
-85 TVKALATKNGTAVA
+85 KVKELATKNGTDVA
-99 NALTDAANAA
+99 KALTDAANAA

-123 TAAAAAQDSANA
+123 DAAKTAQDSANA
-135 ALTKIAGLDKDLKK
+135 ALTKIAGLDKELKN

-170 AQVINEATSD
+170 SEVINKATSD

-207 LMGSWKSC
+207 LIGSWNDEVNGSSLFTD
-215 EGNFIFNGDCNLW
+215 ESHLIFK
-228 FQTGTIGANY
+228 TGTIPANY
-238 TFGAKEVDD
+238 TFGAKEKDD
-247 EKGEHSADPKKSYV
+247 ENGEHSADPKKSYV
-261 KDASINFPSEF
+261 KGASINFPSEF

-309 FDNLLTTTRA
+309 FDKLLTSRA
-319 SETGLWTVKVQLQ
+319 SETGLWSVKVQLQ
-332 DGVQKE
+332 DGVKPE
-338 NVEQKAENGGHILY
+338 NVEQKVQNGDHILY

-379 LSVQGTTPYEGAK
+379 LTVNGTKDYEGATD
-392 NLDNVMVKA
+392 LGNVKVKA
-401 ESKSKEDWKKV
+401 ESKEWKTV
-412 SELKPNTGATDL
+412 SSIKPNGTNDPI
-424 VYAANGENVLV
+424 YAANGENVLV
-435 SFENLAKVD
+435 SFENLANVD

-449 RDDMHAGESD
+449 RDDKHAGESD

-465 WNSYEYKGLNQV
+465 WKSYEYQGLNQV
-477 VAVENGL
+477 VAVEHGT
-484 GKGTLNINIKGQP
+484 GVGTLNIKINGQV

-516 PNGRPFRVYVGA
+516 QNGRPFRVYVGA
-528 ESTTTSVAGNLVAT
+528 QSTTTSVAGNLVAK
-542 GKETMETDWLPIS
+542 GKNDMETDWLPIS
-555 GSLKAGGTLP
+555 GSLKKDGTLP
-565 STVQVTVNGVKIIA
+565 PTVWVTVNNVKIEA
-579 NVEYAKDNEGNPA
+579 NVQYAKDNEGHPA
-592 PAGDNSK
+592 PADDNSK

-605 SVFPGD
+605 SVNAAD

-625 KDDENVTVNTISVSL
+625 KDNANLTVNTISVSL
-640 TKVMPTV
+640 TKVMPTA
-647 ESTKALMKYSWKDNQ
+647 ETTKALMKYSWKDYQ

-671 LYPHQGW
+671 LYPENDAWQSPV
-678 TEEATATT
+678 TVP

-698 LKANFVI
+698 LNTNFVI
-705 SIANADLLQSEDG
+705 SIANANLKAENG
-718 KHYYKKALNVGT
+718 KNYYKNALNVT
-730 LKADGTLSWDVEV
+730 ATPWKVEV
-743 KNAKDDAG
+743 NNAKDDAG
-751 VALIDNETKHETTIA
+751 VALIDNETKHETTIG
-766 YNYGKISSVTPDK
+766 YNYGKISSVNPTQ

-786 TVQTVFACPLA
+786 TVQTVFACPLNTA
-797 ETAQTYSWKQ
+797 AQTYAWAQ
-807 YDVTDEDGNV
+807 VPAVYHNGQLVTPA
-817 TGHKDVNVLTYNS
+817 KDVNVLTYGS
-830 PKTVVDGINILSY
+830 TVTVVNNIFTNLIAHNSFD
-843 IIGKNKFSGDEFGG
+843 NTVFGG
-857 ELSSANV
+857 KLSDVAA
-864 CGKYVTIKAKLISN
+864 KYVKIEAKLISN
-878 GSKNEDYFKAE
+878 GSKLEDYYTATVTNG
-889 VIIMKAPWT
+889 VIT
-898 HVVTGSYIKFTP
+898 FNQ
-910 QSSATN
+910 QSAATN
-916 PIADVAST
+916 PTADVAST

-934 HENVYKLP
+934 HKNVYELP

>member
-44 LSSDVEALKTQVTN
+44 LSSDVEALKTQVNN
-58 AATSAQN
+58 AASSAQN

-85 TVKALATKNGTAVA
+85 TVKALATKNGTDVA
-99 NALTDAANAA
+99 KALTDAANAA

-123 TAAAAAQDSANA
+123 TAATAAQDSANA
-135 ALTKIAGLDKDLKK
+135 ALTKIAGLDRDLKN

-162 LKNSLDSL
+162 LKTSLDSL

-207 LMGSWKSC
+207 LMGSWDGYN
-215 EGNFIFNGDCNLW
+215 GNSIWNGQCNLT
-228 FQTGTIGANY
+228 FETGTIPANY
-238 TFGAKEVDD
+238 TFGAKEKDD
-247 EKGEHSADPKKSYV
+247 ENGEHSADPKKSYV

-290 IDSKGNDLDK
+290 IDSKGNDLNK
-300 LVKVVDVEK
+300 LIKVVDVEK
-309 FDNLLTTTRA
+309 YDKLLSRA

-332 DGVQKE
+332 DGVKPE
-338 NVEQKAENGGHILY
+338 NVAQKTENGEHILY

-379 LSVQGTTPYEGAK
+379 LTVQGTRPYVGANDLGSVK
-392 NLDNVMVKA
+392 VKA
-401 ESKSKEDWKKV
+401 ESKGWKTLD
-412 SELKPNTGATDL
+412 ELKPTGSDL
-424 VYAANGENVLV
+424 VYAANGENILV
-435 SFENLAKVD
+435 SFENVANAD

-449 RDDMHAGESD
+449 RDDKHAGESD

-465 WNSYEYKGLNQV
+465 WKSYEYQGLNQV
-477 VAVENGL
+477 VAVEKGL
-484 GKGTLNINIKGQP
+484 GKGTLNIKINGQV

-503 RIFAVNYDGTLVE
+503 RIFAVNYNGTLVE
-516 PNGRPFRVYVGA
+516 QKGRPFRVYVGA
-528 ESTTTSVAGNLVAT
+528 QSTTTSVAGNLVAT
-542 GKETMETDWLPIS
+542 GKETMETDWLPIT
-555 GSLKAGGTLP
+555 GNLKKDGTLP
-565 STVQVTVNGVKIIA
+565 STVWVTVNNVKIEA
-579 NVEYAKDNEGNPA
+579 NVEYAKDNEGHPA
-592 PAGDNSK
+592 PADDNSK

-605 SVFPGD
+605 SVNAAD

-625 KDDENVTVNTISVSL
+625 KDGENVTVNTISVSL
-640 TKVMPTV
+640 TKVMPTA
-647 ESTKALMKYSWKDNQ
+647 EATKALMNYKWKDNQ

-671 LYPHQGW
+671 LYPAADAW
-678 TEEATATT
+678 TTANVA
-686 TGYKDMNQAING
+686 TGYKDMEQAING
-698 LKANFVI
+698 LNTNFVI
-705 SIANADLLQSEDG
+705 SFANAALKAENG
-718 KHYYKKALNVGT
+718 KNYYKNALDVTATPWKVNV
-730 LKADGTLSWDVEV
+730 S
-743 KNAKDDAG
+743 NAKDDAG
-751 VALIDNETKHETTIA
+751 VALIDNETKHETTIS
-766 YNYGKISSVTPDK
+766 YNYGKISSVKPTE

-786 TVQTVFACPLA
+786 TVQTVFACPLN
-797 ETAQTYSWKQ
+797 TVAQTYAWAQ
-807 YDVTDEDGNV
+807 VPAVYGTNGQVVTPA
-817 TGHKDVNVLTYNS
+817 KDVNVLTYGSEETVITNIFDCLVAHNS
-830 PKTVVDGINILSY
+830 FDNTV
-843 IIGKNKFSGDEFGG
+843 FGG
-857 ELSSANV
+857 KLSERYN
-864 CGKYVTIKAKLISN
+864 KYVKIEAKLISN
-878 GSKNEDYFKAE
+878 GSKLEDYYTATVTNG
-889 VIIMKAPWT
+889 VITFHK
-898 HVVTGSYIKFTP
+898 
-910 QSSATN
+910 QSAATN
-916 PIADVAST
+916 PTADVAST

>member
-44 LSSDVEALKTQVTN
+44 LSSDVEALRTQVNN

-85 TVKALATKNGTAVA
+85 TVKALATKNGTDVA
-99 NALTDAANAA
+99 KALTDAANAA

-123 TAAAAAQDSANA
+123 TAAATAQDSANA
-135 ALTKIAGLDKDLKK
+135 ALTKIAGLDKELKK

-162 LKNSLDSL
+162 LNKSLDSL
-170 AQVINEATSD
+170 ALVINEATSD

-207 LMGSWKSC
+207 LMGSWNSNNGT
-215 EGNFIFNGDCNLW
+215 GNSIFNGDCNLW
-228 FQTGTIGANY
+228 FQTGTIGVNY
-238 TFGAKEVDD
+238 TFGAKEKDD
-247 EKGEHSADPKKSYV
+247 KNGEHSADPKKSYV

-272 LVRINPVNAK
+272 LVRVNPVNAK

-309 FDNLLTTTRA
+309 YDNLLTSRA

-332 DGVQKE
+332 DGVKKE
-338 NVEQKAENGGHILY
+338 NVAQRAENGQNILY

-379 LSVQGTTPYEGAK
+379 LTVRGAYDYQGATDLGAVK
-392 NLDNVMVKA
+392 VKA
-401 ESKSKEDWKKV
+401 ESKDWKTV
-412 SELKPNTGATDL
+412 SSLKPNPGTGATDL

-435 SFENLAKVD
+435 SFENLSNVD

-449 RDDMHAGESD
+449 RDDKHADESGS
-459 ASELNA
+459 SELNA
-465 WNSYEYKGLNQV
+465 WKSYEYQGLNEV
-477 VAVENGL
+477 VAVENGN
-484 GKGTLNINIKGQP
+484 GKATLNIKINGQV

-516 PNGRPFRVYVGA
+516 QKGRPFRVYVGA
-528 ESTTTSVAGNLVAT
+528 QSTTTSVAGNLVAT
-542 GKETMETDWLPIS
+542 GKATMETRWLPIS
-555 GSLKAGGTLP
+555 GSLKNGAALP
-565 STVQVTVNGVKIIA
+565 STVWVTVNNVKIEA
-579 NVEYAKDNEGNPA
+579 NVEYAKDNEGHSTA
-592 PAGDNSK
+592 DNSK

-605 SVFPGD
+605 SVAAAD

-625 KDDENVTVNTISVSL
+625 KDNANVTVNTISVSL
-640 TKVMPTV
+640 TKVMPTA
-647 ESTKALMKYSWKDNQ
+647 ETTKALMKYSWKDNQ

-671 LYPHQGW
+671 LYPAADAW
-678 TEEATATT
+678 TTANVA

-698 LKANFVI
+698 LNTNFVI
-705 SIANADLLQSEDG
+705 SIANADLKAENG
-718 KHYYKKALNVGT
+718 KNYYKNALNVT
-730 LKADGTLSWDVEV
+730 ATPWKVEV
-743 KNAKDDAG
+743 NNAKDDAG
-751 VALIDNETKHETTIA
+751 VALIDNETKHETTIG
-766 YNYGKISSVTPDK
+766 YNYGKISSVKPTE

-786 TVQTVFACPLA
+786 TVQTVFACPLNTA
-797 ETAQTYSWKQ
+797 AQTYAWAQ
-807 YDVTDEDGNV
+807 VPAVYGTNGQVVTPA
-817 TGHKDVNVLTYNS
+817 KDVNVLTYGSEETVITNIFDCLVAHNS
-830 PKTVVDGINILSY
+830 FDNTV
-843 IIGKNKFSGDEFGG
+843 FGG
-857 ELSSANV
+857 KLSERYN
-864 CGKYVTIKAKLISN
+864 KYVNIDAKLISN
-878 GSKNEDYFKAE
+878 GSKLEDYYKA
-889 VIIMKAPWT
+889 K
-898 HVVTGSYIKFTP
+898 VVGGAITFHQ
-910 QSSATN
+910 QSAATN
-916 PIADVAST
+916 PTADVAST

-934 HENVYKLP
+934 HENVYELP
-942 FTVKRAE
+942 FTVKRAK

>member
-44 LSSDVEALKTQVTN
+44 LSSDVEALKTQVNN
-58 AATSAQN
+58 AASSAQN

-85 TVKALATKNGTAVA
+85 TVKALATKNGTDVAKALTDAA
-99 NALTDAANAA
+99 NAATDAANAA
-109 TAASNAATAASNAA
+109 TAASNAATAA
-123 TAAAAAQDSANA
+123 TAAQDSANA
-135 ALTKIAGLDKDLKK
+135 ALTKIAGLDKELKK

-162 LKNSLDSL
+162 LNKSLDSL
-170 AQVINEATSD
+170 AQVINQATSD

-207 LMGSWKSC
+207 LMGSWNSRD
-215 EGNFIFNGDCNLW
+215 GNSIFNGQSNLW
-228 FQTGTIGANY
+228 FQTGTIGKNY
-238 TFGAKEVDD
+238 TFGAKEKDD
-247 EKGEHSADPKKSYV
+247 LEGEHSADPKKSYV
-261 KDASINFPSEF
+261 KGASINFPSEF

-309 FDNLLTTTRA
+309 YDNLLTRA

-332 DGVQKE
+332 DGVKPE
-338 NVEQKAENGGHILY
+338 NVAQTAENGQNILY

-379 LSVQGTTPYEGAK
+379 LTVNGAYNYVGANDLGAVK
-392 NLDNVMVKA
+392 VKA
-401 ESKSKEDWKKV
+401 ESKNWKTLD
-412 SELKPNTGATDL
+412 ELKPTGSDL
-424 VYAANGENVLV
+424 VYAANGENILV
-435 SFENLAKVD
+435 SFENVANAD

-449 RDDMHAGESD
+449 RDDKHAGESD

-465 WNSYEYKGLNQV
+465 WNSYEYNNLNKV
-477 VAVENGL
+477 VAVENGN
-484 GKGTLNINIKGQP
+484 GKATLNIKINGQV

-516 PNGRPFRVYVGA
+516 QNGRPFRVYVGA
-528 ESTTTSVAGNLVAT
+528 QSTTTSVAGNLVAT
-542 GKETMETDWLPIS
+542 GKETMETGWLPIS
-555 GSLKAGGTLP
+555 GSLKTGGTLP
-565 STVQVTVNGVKIIA
+565 STVKVTVNNVKIDA
-579 NVEYAKDNEGNPA
+579 TVEYAKDNEGHPA
-592 PAGDNSK
+592 ADNSK

-605 SVFPGD
+605 SVAAAD

-625 KDDENVTVNTISVSL
+625 KDGENVTVNTISVSL
-640 TKVMPTV
+640 TKVMPTA
-647 ESTKALMKYSWKDNQ
+647 ETTKALMKYSWKDNQ
-662 LNNGVYTAY
+662 LKNDVYTAY
-671 LYPHQGW
+671 LYPANNAW
-678 TEEATATT
+678 TTAAA

-698 LKANFVI
+698 LNTNFVI
-705 SIANADLLQSEDG
+705 SIANAELKSENG
-718 KHYYKKALNVGT
+718 KNYYKNALDVTATPWKVNV
-730 LKADGTLSWDVEV
+730 S
-743 KNAKDDAG
+743 NAKDDAG
-751 VALIDNETKHETTIA
+751 VALIDNETKHETTIG
-766 YNYGKISSVTPDK
+766 YNYGKISSVTPND
-779 DYIVNVE
+779 DYIVKVQK
-786 TVQTVFACPLA
+786 VQTVFACPLNTA
-797 ETAQTYSWKQ
+797 AQTYAWAQ
-807 YDVTDEDGNV
+807 VPAVYGTNGQVVTPA
-817 TGHKDVNVLTYNS
+817 KDVNVLTYGS
-830 PKTVVDGINILSY
+830 TVTVVTNIFNNLIAHNSFD
-843 IIGKNKFSGDEFGG
+843 NTVFGG
-857 ELSSANV
+857 KLSERYN
-864 CGKYVTIKAKLISN
+864 KYVHIDAKLISN
-878 GSKNEDYFKAE
+878 GSQLEDYYTATVTNG
-889 VIIMKAPWT
+889 VITFHK
-898 HVVTGSYIKFTP
+898 
-910 QSSATN
+910 QSAATN
-916 PIADVAST
+916 PTADVAST

>member
-44 LSSDVEALKTQVTN
+44 LSSDVEALKTQVNN
-58 AATSAQN
+58 AASSAQN

-85 TVKALATKNGTAVA
+85 TVKALATKNGTDVA
-99 NALTDAANAA
+99 KALTGAANAA

-123 TAAAAAQDSANA
+123 TAAATAQDSANA
-135 ALTKIAGLDKDLKK
+135 ALTKIAGMDKELKK

-170 AQVINEATSD
+170 SDVINKATSD

-207 LMGSWKSC
+207 LMGSWNSNNC
-215 EGNFIFNGDCNLW
+215 TGNSIFNGDCNLW
-228 FQTGTIGANY
+228 FQTGTIDTNY
-238 TFGAKEVDD
+238 TFGAKEKDD
-247 EKGEHSADPKKSYV
+247 KNGEHSADPKKSYV

-272 LVRINPVNAK
+272 LVRVNPVNAK

-309 FDNLLTTTRA
+309 YDNLLTSRA

-332 DGVQKE
+332 DGVKKE
-338 NVEQKAENGGHILY
+338 NVAQRAENGQNILY

-379 LSVQGTTPYEGAK
+379 LTVRGAYDYQGATDLGAVK
-392 NLDNVMVKA
+392 VKA
-401 ESKSKEDWKKV
+401 ESKDWKTV
-412 SELKPNTGATDL
+412 SSLKPNPGTGATDL

-435 SFENLAKVD
+435 SFENLSNVD

-449 RDDMHAGESD
+449 RDDKHADESGS
-459 ASELNA
+459 SELNA
-465 WNSYEYKGLNQV
+465 WKSYEYQGLNEV
-477 VAVENGL
+477 VAVENGN
-484 GKGTLNINIKGQP
+484 GKATLNIKINGQV

-516 PNGRPFRVYVGA
+516 QKGRPFRVYVGA
-528 ESTTTSVAGNLVAT
+528 QSTTTSVAGNLVAT
-542 GKETMETDWLPIS
+542 GKETMETGWLPIS
-555 GSLKAGGTLP
+555 GSLKNGAALP
-565 STVQVTVNGVKIIA
+565 STVWVTVNNVKIEA
-579 NVEYAKDNEGNPA
+579 NVEYAKDNEGHSA
-592 PAGDNSK
+592 ADNSK

-605 SVFPGD
+605 SVAAAD

-625 KDDENVTVNTISVSL
+625 KDNANVTVNTISVSL
-640 TKVMPTV
+640 TKVMPTA
-647 ESTKALMKYSWKDNQ
+647 ETTKALMKYSWKDNQ

-671 LYPHQGW
+671 LYPAAEAW
-678 TEEATATT
+678 TTANVA

-698 LKANFVI
+698 LNTNFVI
-705 SIANADLLQSEDG
+705 SIANADLKAENG
-718 KHYYKKALNVGT
+718 KNYYKNALNVT
-730 LKADGTLSWDVEV
+730 ATPWKVEV
-743 KNAKDDAG
+743 NNAKDDAG
-751 VALIDNETKHETTIA
+751 VALIDNETKHETTIG
-766 YNYGKISSVTPDK
+766 YNYGKISSVKPTE

-786 TVQTVFACPLA
+786 TVQTVFACPLNTA
-797 ETAQTYSWKQ
+797 AQTYAWAQ
-807 YDVTDEDGNV
+807 VPAVYGTNGQVVTPA
-817 TGHKDVNVLTYNS
+817 KDVNVLTYGSEETVITNIFDCLVAHNS
-830 PKTVVDGINILSY
+830 FDNTV
-843 IIGKNKFSGDEFGG
+843 FGG
-857 ELSSANV
+857 KLSERYN
-864 CGKYVTIKAKLISN
+864 KYVNIDAKLISN
-878 GSKNEDYFKAE
+878 GSKLEDYYKAE
-889 VIIMKAPWT
+889 VVGGAIT
-898 HVVTGSYIKFTP
+898 FHQ
-910 QSSATN
+910 QSAATN
-916 PIADVAST
+916 PTADVAST

-934 HENVYKLP
+934 HENVYELP
-942 FTVKRAE
+942 FTVKRAK

>member
-1 MKRKYLSALLM
+1 MASM
-12 GVLTLSSVST
+12 ST

-44 LSSDVEALKTQVTN
+44 LSSDVEALRTQVNN

-77 GANATEIA
+77 GANATDIA
-85 TVKALATKNGTAVA
+85 KVKELATKNGTDVA
-99 NALTDAANAA
+99 KALTDAANAA

-123 TAAAAAQDSANA
+123 DAAKTAQDSANA
-135 ALTKIAGLDKDLKK
+135 ALTKIAGLDKELKN

-162 LKNSLDSL
+162 LKKSLDSL
-170 AQVINEATSD
+170 STVINQATSD

-207 LMGSWKSC
+207 LMGSWNSNN
-215 EGNFIFNGDCNLW
+215 GTGSSIFNGDCNLW

-238 TFGAKEVDD
+238 TFGAKEKDD
-247 EKGEHSADPKKSYV
+247 KNGEHSADPKKSYV

-272 LVRINPVNAK
+272 LVRVNPVNAK

-309 FDNLLTTTRA
+309 YDNLLTSRA

-332 DGVQKE
+332 DGVKKE
-338 NVEQKAENGGHILY
+338 NVAQKAENGQNILY

-379 LSVQGTTPYEGAK
+379 LTVQGAYDYQGATDLGAVK
-392 NLDNVMVKA
+392 VKA
-401 ESKSKEDWKKV
+401 ESKDWKTV
-412 SELKPNTGATDL
+412 SSLKPNPGTGATDL

-435 SFENLAKVD
+435 SFENLSNVD

-449 RDDMHAGESD
+449 RDDKHADESGS
-459 ASELNA
+459 SELNA
-465 WNSYEYKGLNQV
+465 WKSYEYQGLNEV
-477 VAVENGL
+477 VAVENGN
-484 GKGTLNINIKGQP
+484 GKATLNIKINGQV

-516 PNGRPFRVYVGA
+516 QKGRPFRVYVGA
-528 ESTTTSVAGNLVAT
+528 QSTTTSVAGNLVAT
-542 GKETMETDWLPIS
+542 GKETMETGWLPIS
-555 GSLKAGGTLP
+555 GSLKNGAALP
-565 STVQVTVNGVKIIA
+565 STVWVTVNNVKIEA
-579 NVEYAKDNEGNPA
+579 NVEYAKDNEGHSA
-592 PAGDNSK
+592 ADNSK

-605 SVFPGD
+605 SVAAAD

-625 KDDENVTVNTISVSL
+625 KDNANVTVNTISVSL
-640 TKVMPTV
+640 TKVMPTA
-647 ESTKALMKYSWKDNQ
+647 ETTKALMKYSWKDNQ

-671 LYPHQGW
+671 LYPAADAW
-678 TEEATATT
+678 TTANVA

-698 LKANFVI
+698 LNTNFVI
-705 SIANADLLQSEDG
+705 SIANADLKAENG
-718 KHYYKKALNVGT
+718 KNYYKNALNVT
-730 LKADGTLSWDVEV
+730 ATPWKVEV
-743 KNAKDDAG
+743 NNAKDDAG
-751 VALIDNETKHETTIA
+751 VALIDNETKHETTIG
-766 YNYGKISSVTPDK
+766 YNYGKISSVKPTE

-786 TVQTVFACPLA
+786 TVQTVFACPLNTA
-797 ETAQTYSWKQ
+797 AQTYAWAQ
-807 YDVTDEDGNV
+807 VPAVYDKNGQVVTPA
-817 TGHKDVNVLTYNS
+817 KDVNVLTYGSEETVITNIFDCLVAHNS
-830 PKTVVDGINILSY
+830 FDNTV
-843 IIGKNKFSGDEFGG
+843 FGG
-857 ELSSANV
+857 KLSERYN
-864 CGKYVTIKAKLISN
+864 KYVNIDAKLISN
-878 GSKNEDYFKAE
+878 GSKLEDYYKAK
-889 VIIMKAPWT
+889 VFGGAIT
-898 HVVTGSYIKFTP
+898 FHQ
-910 QSSATN
+910 QSAATN
-916 PIADVAST
+916 PTADVAST

-934 HENVYKLP
+934 HENVYELP
-942 FTVKRAE
+942 FTVKRAK

>member
-44 LSSDVEALKTQVTN
+44 LSSDVEALKTQVNN
-58 AATSAQN
+58 AASSAQN

-85 TVKALATKNGTAVA
+85 TVKALATKNGTDVA
-99 NALTDAANAA
+99 KALTDAANAA
-109 TAASNAATAASNAA
+109 TAASNAATAASNVA
-123 TAAAAAQDSANA
+123 TAAATAQDSANA
-135 ALTKIAGLDKDLKK
+135 ALTKIAGMDKELKK

-170 AQVINEATSD
+170 SQVINEATSD

-207 LMGSWKSC
+207 LMGSWTSSD
-215 EGNFIFNGDCNLW
+215 GNSIFNGQSNLW

-238 TFGAKEVDD
+238 TFGAKEKDD
-247 EKGEHSADPKKSYV
+247 LEGEHSADPKKSYV
-261 KDASINFPSEF
+261 KGASINFPSQF

-309 FDNLLTTTRA
+309 YDNLLTRA

-332 DGVQKE
+332 DGVKPE
-338 NVEQKAENGGHILY
+338 NVAQIAENGQNILY

-379 LSVQGTTPYEGAK
+379 LTVNGAYDYDGAHDLGAVK
-392 NLDNVMVKA
+392 VKA
-401 ESKSKEDWKKV
+401 ESKGWKTLD
-412 SELKPNTGATDL
+412 ELKPTGSDL
-424 VYAANGENVLV
+424 VYAANGEDILV
-435 SFENLAKVD
+435 SFENVANAD

-449 RDDMHAGESD
+449 RDDKHAGESD

-465 WNSYEYKGLNQV
+465 WNSYEYKNLNKV
-477 VAVENGL
+477 VAVENGN
-484 GKGTLNINIKGQP
+484 GKATLNIKINGQV

-516 PNGRPFRVYVGA
+516 QNGRPFRVYVGA
-528 ESTTTSVAGNLVAT
+528 QSTTTSVAGNLVAT
-542 GKETMETDWLPIS
+542 GKETMETGWLPIS
-555 GSLKAGGTLP
+555 GSLKTGGTLP
-565 STVQVTVNGVKIIA
+565 STVKVTVNNVKIDA
-579 NVEYAKDNEGNPA
+579 TVEYAKDNEGHPA
-592 PAGDNSK
+592 ADNSK

-605 SVFPGD
+605 SVAAAD

-625 KDDENVTVNTISVSL
+625 KDGENVTVNTISVSL
-640 TKVMPTV
+640 TKVMPTA
-647 ESTKALMKYSWKDNQ
+647 ETTKALMKYSWKDNQ
-662 LNNGVYTAY
+662 LKNDVYTAY
-671 LYPHQGW
+671 LYPANNAW
-678 TEEATATT
+678 TTAAA

-698 LKANFVI
+698 LNTNFVI
-705 SIANADLLQSEDG
+705 SIANAELKSENG
-718 KHYYKKALNVGT
+718 KNYYKNALDVTATPWKVNV
-730 LKADGTLSWDVEV
+730 S
-743 KNAKDDAG
+743 NAKDDAG
-751 VALIDNETKHETTIA
+751 VALIDNETKHETTIG
-766 YNYGKISSVTPDK
+766 YNYGKISSVTPND
-779 DYIVNVE
+779 DYIVKVQK
-786 TVQTVFACPLA
+786 VQTVFACPLNTA
-797 ETAQTYSWKQ
+797 AQTYAWAQ
-807 YDVTDEDGNV
+807 VPAVYGTNGQVVTPA
-817 TGHKDVNVLTYNS
+817 KDVNVLTYGS
-830 PKTVVDGINILSY
+830 TVTVVTNIFNNLIAHNSFD
-843 IIGKNKFSGDEFGG
+843 NTVFGG
-857 ELSSANV
+857 KLSERYN
-864 CGKYVTIKAKLISN
+864 KYVHIDAKLISN
-878 GSKNEDYFKAE
+878 GSLLEDYYTATVTNG
-889 VIIMKAPWT
+889 VITFHK
-898 HVVTGSYIKFTP
+898 
-910 QSSATN
+910 QSAATN
-916 PIADVAST
+916 PTADVAST

>member
-65 AATKAEEALTKA
+65 AAAKAEEALTKA

-85 TVKALATKNGTAVA
+85 TVKALATKNGTDVA
-99 NALTDAANAA
+99 KALTDAANAA
-109 TAASNAATAASNAA
+109 TAASDAATAASNAA
-123 TAAAAAQDSANA
+123 TAAATAQDSANA
-135 ALTKIAGLDKDLKK
+135 ALTKIAGLDKKLKK

-170 AQVINEATSD
+170 SQVINEATSD

-207 LMGSWKSC
+207 LVGSFT
-215 EGNFIFNGDCNLW
+215 ETVNGNTTIDTNCYLKFK
-228 FQTGTIGANY
+228 TGTIGKNY
-238 TFGAKEVDD
+238 TFGAKEKDGVNGD
-247 EKGEHSADPKKSYV
+247 EHSADPKKSYV
-261 KDASINFPSEF
+261 EGASINFPSEF

-290 IDSKGNDLDK
+290 VDSKGNDLDK

-309 FDNLLTTTRA
+309 YDKLLTRA

-332 DGVQKE
+332 DGVQIKDDGL
-338 NVEQKAENGGHILY
+338 KADGKHILY

-379 LSVQGTTPYEGAK
+379 LSVQGTTPYTRATSLSTVK
-392 NLDNVMVKA
+392 VKA
-401 ESKSKEDWKKV
+401 ESKDWRIVSAIKDNSSSTKK
-412 SELKPNTGATDL
+412 PI
-424 VYAANGENVLV
+424 YAANGENVLV
-435 SFENLAKVD
+435 SFENLPDVD

-449 RDDMHAGESD
+449 RDDKYAGESES
-459 ASELNA
+459 SELNA
-465 WNSYEYKGLNQV
+465 WNSYEYQGLNKV
-477 VAVENGL
+477 VAVENGT
-484 GKGTLNINIKGQP
+484 GVGTLNVKIKGQV

-516 PNGRPFRVYVGA
+516 QYGRSFRVYVGA

-542 GKETMETDWLPIS
+542 GKQKMVTDWLPIS

-565 STVQVTVNGVKIIA
+565 RTVVLTVNNVKIEA
-579 NVEYAKDNEGNPA
+579 YVEYAKDNEGNPA

-605 SVFPGD
+605 SVD
-611 LTKWADGATATGTI
+611 ADNLTEWADGATATGTI
-625 KDDENVTVNTISVSL
+625 KDNSNLTVNTISVSL

-647 ESTKALMKYSWKDNQ
+647 ETTKALMKYTWKDNQ

-671 LYPHQGW
+671 LYPLNNAW
-678 TEEATATT
+678 TTANAAK
-686 TGYKDMNQAING
+686 GYKDMTSAING
-698 LKANFVI
+698 LKDNFII
-705 SIANADLLQSEDG
+705 SIANAKLKGENG
-718 KHYYKKALNVGT
+718 KYYYKDALNVTGNP
-730 LKADGTLSWDVEV
+730 SWTVLVSND
-743 KNAKDDAG
+743 KDDAG

-766 YNYGKISSVTPDK
+766 YNYGKNSSVTPDK

-786 TVQTVFACPLA
+786 TVQTVFACPLNTA
-797 ETAQTYSWKQ
+797 AQTYAWEK
-807 YDVTDEDGNV
+807 YEETAATATTPAVY
-817 TGHKDVNVLTYNS
+817 KDVNVLTYGS
-830 PKTVVDGINILSY
+830 KETVVPNIFDYLEAHNSFD
-843 IIGKNKFSGDEFGG
+843 NKEFGG
-857 ELSSANV
+857 ALSSADV
-864 CGKYVTIKAKLISN
+864 CGKYVSIEAKLISN
-878 GSKNEDYFKAE
+878 GSKNEDYFKAQ
-889 VIIMKAPWT
+889 VKIQKNTAGK
-898 HVVTGSYIKFTP
+898 VTGCTITFARKST
-910 QSSATN
+910 ATN
-916 PIADVAST
+916 PTADVAST
-924 LVLTMTDAFG
+924 LELTMTDAFG
-934 HENVYKLP
+934 HKNVYKLP

>member
-44 LSSDVEALKTQVTN
+44 LSSDVEALKTQVNN
-58 AATSAQN
+58 AASSAQN

-85 TVKALATKNGTAVA
+85 TVKALATKNGTDVA
-99 NALTDAANAA
+99 KALTDAANAA

-123 TAAAAAQDSANA
+123 TAAATAQDSANA
-135 ALTKIAGLDKDLKK
+135 ALTKIAGMDKELKK

-170 AQVINEATSD
+170 SQVINEATSD

-207 LMGSWKSC
+207 LMGSWTSSD
-215 EGNFIFNGDCNLW
+215 GNSIFNGQSNLW

-238 TFGAKEVDD
+238 TFGAKEKDD
-247 EKGEHSADPKKSYV
+247 LEGEHSADPKKSYV
-261 KDASINFPSEF
+261 KGASINFPSQF

-309 FDNLLTTTRA
+309 YDNLLTRA

-332 DGVQKE
+332 DGVKPE
-338 NVEQKAENGGHILY
+338 NVAQIAENGQNILY

-379 LSVQGTTPYEGAK
+379 LTVNGAYDYDGAHDLGAVK
-392 NLDNVMVKA
+392 VKA
-401 ESKSKEDWKKV
+401 ESKGWKTLD
-412 SELKPNTGATDL
+412 ELKPTGSDL
-424 VYAANGENVLV
+424 VYAANGENILV
-435 SFENLAKVD
+435 SFENVANAD

-449 RDDMHAGESD
+449 RDDKHAGESD

-465 WNSYEYKGLNQV
+465 WNSYEYQGLNQV

-484 GKGTLNINIKGQP
+484 GEGTLNIKINGQV

-516 PNGRPFRVYVGA
+516 QNGRPFRVYVGA
-528 ESTTTSVAGNLVAT
+528 QSTTTSVAGNLVAT
-542 GKETMETDWLPIS
+542 GKETMETGWLPIS
-555 GSLKAGGTLP
+555 GSLKNGATLP
-565 STVQVTVNGVKIIA
+565 STVEVTVNNVRINA
-579 NVEYAKDNEGNPA
+579 NVEYAKDNKGGA
-592 PAGDNSK
+592 ATDNSK

-605 SVFPGD
+605 SVAAAD

-625 KDDENVTVNTISVSL
+625 KDNANVTVNTISVSL
-640 TKVMPTV
+640 TKVMPTA
-647 ESTKALMKYSWKDNQ
+647 EATKALMNYKWKDNQ

-671 LYPHQGW
+671 LYPAADAW
-678 TEEATATT
+678 TTANVA
-686 TGYKDMNQAING
+686 TGYKDMEQAING
-698 LKANFVI
+698 LNTNFVI
-705 SIANADLLQSEDG
+705 SFANAALKAENG
-718 KHYYKKALNVGT
+718 KNYYKNALDVTATPWKVNV
-730 LKADGTLSWDVEV
+730 S
-743 KNAKDDAG
+743 NAKDDAG
-751 VALIDNETKHETTIA
+751 VALIDNETKHETTIS
-766 YNYGKISSVTPDK
+766 YNYGKISSVKPTE

-786 TVQTVFACPLA
+786 TVQTVFACPLN
-797 ETAQTYSWKQ
+797 TVAQTYAWAQ
-807 YDVTDEDGNV
+807 VPAVYGTNGQVVTPA
-817 TGHKDVNVLTYNS
+817 KDVNVLTYGSEETVITNIFDCLVAHNS
-830 PKTVVDGINILSY
+830 FDNTV
-843 IIGKNKFSGDEFGG
+843 FGG
-857 ELSSANV
+857 KLSERYN
-864 CGKYVTIKAKLISN
+864 KYVKIEAKLISN
-878 GSKNEDYFKAE
+878 GSKLEDYYTATVANG
-889 VIIMKAPWT
+889 VIT
-898 HVVTGSYIKFTP
+898 FHQ
-910 QSSATN
+910 QSAATN
-916 PIADVAST
+916 PTADVAST

-934 HENVYKLP
+934 HKNVYELP

>member
-1 MKRKYLSALLM
+1 M

-44 LSSDVEALKTQVTN
+44 LSSDVEALKTQVNN
-58 AATSAQN
+58 AASSAQN

-85 TVKALATKNGTAVA
+85 TVKALATKNGTDVA
-99 NALTDAANAA
+99 KALTDAANAA

-123 TAAAAAQDSANA
+123 TAAATAQDSANA
-135 ALTKIAGLDKDLKK
+135 ALTKIAGMDKELKK

-170 AQVINEATSD
+170 SDVINKATSD

-207 LMGSWKSC
+207 LMGSWNSNNDT
-215 EGNFIFNGDCNLW
+215 GNSIFNGDCNLW
-228 FQTGTIGANY
+228 FQTGTIDTNY
-238 TFGAKEVDD
+238 TFGAKEKDD
-247 EKGEHSADPKKSYV
+247 KNGEHSADPKKSYV

-272 LVRINPVNAK
+272 LVRVNPVNAK

-309 FDNLLTTTRA
+309 YDNLLTSRA

-332 DGVQKE
+332 DGVKKE
-338 NVEQKAENGGHILY
+338 NVAQRAENGQNILY

-379 LSVQGTTPYEGAK
+379 LTVRGAYDYQGATDLGAVK
-392 NLDNVMVKA
+392 VKA
-401 ESKSKEDWKKV
+401 ESKDWKTV
-412 SELKPNTGATDL
+412 SSLKPNPGTGATDL

-435 SFENLAKVD
+435 SFENLSKVD

-449 RDDMHAGESD
+449 RDDKHADESGS
-459 ASELNA
+459 SELNA
-465 WNSYEYKGLNQV
+465 WKSYEYRGLNEV
-477 VAVENGL
+477 VAVENGN
-484 GKGTLNINIKGQP
+484 GKATLNIKINGQV

-516 PNGRPFRVYVGA
+516 QKGRPFRVYVGA
-528 ESTTTSVAGNLVAT
+528 QSTTTSVAGNLVAT
-542 GKETMETDWLPIS
+542 GKETMETGWLPIS
-555 GSLKAGGTLP
+555 GSLKNGAALP
-565 STVQVTVNGVKIIA
+565 STVEVTVNGVKINA
-579 NVEYAKDNEGNPA
+579 SVLYAKDNKGA
-592 PAGDNSK
+592 AADDNSK

-605 SVFPGD
+605 SVAAAD

-625 KDDENVTVNTISVSL
+625 KDGVNLTVNTISVSL
-640 TKVMPTV
+640 TKVMPTA
-647 ESTKALMKYSWKDNQ
+647 ETTKALMNYKWKDNQ

-671 LYPHQGW
+671 LYPAADAW
-678 TEEATATT
+678 TTENVA

-698 LKANFVI
+698 LNTNFVI
-705 SIANADLLQSEDG
+705 SFANAALKAENG
-718 KHYYKKALNVGT
+718 KNYYKNALDVTATPWKVNV
-730 LKADGTLSWDVEV
+730 S
-743 KNAKDDAG
+743 NAKDDAG
-751 VALIDNETKHETTIA
+751 VALIDNETKHETTIS
-766 YNYGKISSVTPDK
+766 YNYGQISSVKPNE
-779 DYIVNVE
+779 DYIVTVE

-807 YDVTDEDGNV
+807 YEVKDRNGKV
-817 TGHKDVNVLTYNS
+817 TGHKDVNVLTYGS
-830 PKTVVDGINILSY
+830 TKTVIDNIFDCLVAHNSFD
-843 IIGKNKFSGDEFGG
+843 NTVFGG
-857 ELSSANV
+857 ELSAEKV
-864 CGKYVTIKAKLISN
+864 YGKYVKIDAKLISN
-878 GSKNEDYFKAE
+878 GSLLEDYYTA
-889 VIIMKAPWT
+889 T
-898 HVVTGSYIKFTP
+898 VTNGQITFAK
-910 QSSATN
+910 QSAATN
-916 PIADVAST
+916 PTADVAST

-934 HENVYKLP
+934 HKNVYELP